1 MSKKKKIGFSSFVV
15 ICIGL
20 FVLAVQFSANQRL
33 KALETNEDK
42 NSLIELVMDS
52 EELLKDNEFTLSVLV
67 SLDITKDIVLPIPE
81 GLTFM
86 TEQMESKAYQV
97 NYDSTS
103 RLMRMQLSPIEEEV
117 AENDSATEALVQNE
131 VERKPVVI
139 PLAFKAENTGEY
151 TLEAKTIYQENSLSS
166 NQVTFSVT
174 EIQEKLELET
184 DEELEEPIIDAP
196 TVGEDAPTLLRSP
209 KSAVAN
215 VGTWTE
221 FVAAIAN
228 TSISEINL
236 TKNITRTVT
245 TNDNTP
251 ETLTRSLTI
260 RGNNF
265 TINFGR
271 GGWSNNGIVL
281 GIVSQT
287 TELTIDNVQFIKTET
302 PTIPIINGITT
313 AEIGLGTDWVVN
325 LSKIKTPDA
334 NLAGLIKAINA
345 TVTLRGGNDLILNEK
360 ASHFQV
366 KNIIF
371 EENSIFTS
379 QSKATN
385 SASAIGIQNGTVLV
399 KKNAKV
405 TINNAGTVS
414 DFVGIVSTTFASSSG
429 ITGSIT
435 DFTMESKSEVL
446 LMTNT
451 YGYHTV
457 SKNNFTMTGGAKFEA
472 NVTSNGALVFANT
485 YVVEDGFP
493 STINISGPGT
503 RLKASTTGSANE
515 RVATSVLHIQ
525 GKGSILN
532 ILDGAEVIGHA
543 KKMGILRFKSTDG
556 QINVKNKAKL
566 TLTQE
571 NLTASGV
578 PALDYGY
585 EYDGFQTLNV
595 IGDSEINVTSI
606 GNTAPAIKIYG
617 KHETNVNTRSKLK
630 VRNYGTSG
638 QSNGGAFSGQQG
650 IFVLKGDADYNIKDA
665 GSSMDIYADVGPAV
679 EISGNSKITAE
690 EGTSVKLSGNPYSK
704 SVGIFIST
712 GISTINVN
720 RSLFFDFR
728 NNRTGGG
735 AIFNVKNG
743 STFTSTQSD
752 LSTWKLGTDIDGDPV
767 KKWSL
772 FDYKLSG
779 ANFTKIDS
787 TNVPA
792 EFNTGANSFGST
804 GASAYSRMTGGK
816 ARAIVDEL
824 RVPTNADKSIFGH
837 VTIPLD
843 GENGRD
849 AFTDETFVVVK
860 LTKANGKSQELTGRT
875 IGKNNNNPGLSVY
888 GEASRGGMFKIPVPN
903 DVFLETGDKIEVVR
917 DWRGGADPNSKRVHL
932 SLPEDLV
939 APNRTTFDI
948 TPPNPAVIT
957 NSRVVD
963 NATKQISGKANEPG
977 SEVEISINGVD
988 LATTTT
994 VQPNGTFVFNLPH
1007 YLEKDD
1013 MVKVKLRDHGGLAS
1027 TVGVDHPPSTNNA
1040 VGNGNPT
1047 TNLTFH
1053 DQVFMAAP
1061 SVIVKDVLPDTNKA
1075 VKSVVVDNSKNATQI
1090 GSILTYTIDVENN
1103 KPAAI
1108 ATNWKAI
1115 TIEDQ
1120 LDKALDPDL
1129 NSFALNGI
1137 LIPATKVEFNEETR
1151 LLRVKVGD
1159 LGSNKKAKLTF
1170 NTRVNKT
1177 GINRTIFNKAAII
1190 GNSPREVEPFKVGP
1204 ENPTA
1209 AKQKI
1214 QINSNKIANP
1224 GGTVFGVLELV
1235 STPTTISFGEDLKIT
1250 PTKQRYPVA
1259 EMSGGLTV
1267 QDSRAVKASWSIAAR
1282 MTSILESTEGKK
1294 LPNAMHYTYNGIDQ
1308 ILGTDSIVV
1317 YQHTSTNEDP
1327 LSISDSWNVQEGL
1340 NLQIPAGRVYPGRYR
1355 GTIEWTLQDTPE
1367 TK

>member
-1 MSKKKKIGFSSFVV
+1 MSKKKKIGFSSFVL

-52 EELLKDNEFTLSVLV
+52 EELLKDNEFNLTVLV
-67 SLDITKDIVLPIPE
+67 SPDVTKDIVLPIPE

-86 TEQMESKAYQV
+86 TEQMESEDYQV
-97 NYDSTS
+97 TYDSTS
-103 RLMRMQLSPIEEEV
+103 RLMTIELSPIEEVES
-117 AENDSATEALVQNE
+117 ENNSATEALVQNE
-131 VERKPVVI
+131 AERKPLVI
-139 PLAFKAENTGEY
+139 PLAFKVENTGEY

-174 EIQEKLELET
+174 ETQEKLELET

-196 TVGEDAPTLLRSP
+196 TVDENAPTLLRSP

-215 VGTWTE
+215 VGTWDE
-221 FVAAIAN
+221 FGAAIN
-228 TSISEINL
+228 DPSVSEINL
-236 TKNITRTVT
+236 TANIYQQSWNLTKL
-245 TNDNTP
+245 NI
-251 ETLTRSLTI
+251 LTRSLTI
-260 RGNNF
+260 NGNNF
-265 TINFGR
+265 R
-271 GGWSNNGIVL
+271 LDLESKGIQL
-281 GIVSQT
+281 GIVPVETQ
-287 TELTIDNVQFIKTET
+287 LTVDNVKINKTVSAH
-302 PTIPIINGITT
+302 IPIFNAVTGASGSGTNWVINISNV
-313 AEIGLGTDWVVN
+313 LTDEEN
-325 LSKIKTPDA
+325 ES
-334 NLAGLIKAINA
+334 GLIGAVNA
-345 TVTLRGGNDLILNEK
+345 TVILRETNNLHLRAATSQLNVQK
-360 ASHFQV
+360 L
-366 KNIIF
+366 IF
-371 EENSIFTS
+371 EENSIFKSRSRLANGIQPT
-379 QSKATN
+379 TL
-385 SASAIGIQNGTVLV
+385 SAIAITNGTILV

-405 TINNAGTVS
+405 SIINDGKSKEKAGKPVQ
-414 DFVGIVSTTFASSSG
+414 SSSSA
-429 ITGSIT
+429 IAGSISN
-435 DFTMESKSEVL
+435 FTMEPDSEVL
-446 LMTNT
+446 TEANIYSYRT
-451 YGYHTV
+451 TI
-457 SKNNFTMTGGAKFEA
+457 KNNFTMTGGAKFEA
-472 NVTSNGALVFANT
+472 IGTANSIFVSAENVGKGAGVPA
-485 YVVEDGFP
+485 
-493 STINISGPGT
+493 TINISGART
-503 RLKASTTGSANE
+503 SFILSSHRIGSSEDGAVI
-515 RVATSVLHIQ
+515 RIQ
-525 GKGSILN
+525 GDGSVFN
-532 ILDGAEVIGHA
+532 VTDDAEV
-543 KKMGILRFKSTDG
+543 
-556 QINVKNKAKL
+556 
-566 TLTQE
+566 
-571 NLTASGV
+571 
-578 PALDYGY
+578 
-585 EYDGFQTLNV
+585 
-595 IGDSEINVTSI
+595 NVTKRIS
-606 GNTAPAIKIYG
+606 Y
-617 KHETNVNTRSKLK
+617 SKLK
-630 VRNYGTSG
+630 GSAPVVRMDGKDNHININTGGKFILHNTGSDGPNDGLGSSG
-638 QSNGGAFSGQQG
+638 NQGLLFTGGNGAVFN
-650 IFVLKGDADYNIKDA
+650 LKDA
-665 GSSMDIYADVGPAV
+665 GSSAEIRANYGPALV
-679 EISGNSKITAE
+679 STGSSKITAG
-690 EGTSVKLSGNPYSK
+690 EGTIFKMRGRTKSK
-704 SVGIFIST
+704 AGALFNTATSEITVD
-712 GISTINVN
+712 
-720 RSLFFDFR
+720 RPLFFDFR
-728 NNRTGGG
+728 NDQYDG
-735 AIFNVKNG
+735 AKGSIFNATAG
-743 STFTSTQSD
+743 STFTSIQSD
-752 LSTWKLGTDIDGDPV
+752 LSVWPHETNLNASPAKN
-767 KKWSL
+767 WSL

-816 ARAIVDEL
+816 VRAVVDEL

-849 AFTDETFVVVK
+849 AFTDEAFVVVK

-875 IGKNNNNPGLSVY
+875 IGKNNNNLGLSVY

-917 DWRGGADPNSKRVHL
+917 AWRGGADSNSNRVHH

-977 SEVEISINGVD
+977 SEVEISVNGVD

-1013 MVKVKLRDHGGLAS
+1013 LVQVKLRDHAGLAS

-1108 ATNWKAI
+1108 ATNWKAV

-1151 LLRVKVGD
+1151 LLKVKVGD

-1177 GINRTIFNKAAII
+1177 GINRTIFNKATII

-1214 QINSNKIANP
+1214 QTISNKIANP
-1224 GGTVFGVLELV
+1224 GGPVFGVLELV
-1235 STPTTISFGEDLKIT
+1235 STPTTISFGEDLKIA
-1250 PTKQRYPVA
+1250 PTKQRYPVT

-1267 QDSRAVKASWSIAAR
+1267 QDSRAVKASWSITAR
-1282 MTSILESTEGKK
+1282 MTSILESAEGKK

>member
-1 MSKKKKIGFSSFVV
+1 MSKNKKIGFTSFVV
-15 ICIGL
+15 ICVGL
-20 FVLAVQFSANQRL
+20 FVLAVQFSENQRL

-52 EELLKDNEFTLSVLV
+52 EELLKDNEFNLTVLISPDV
-67 SLDITKDIVLPIPE
+67 TKDIVLPIPE

-86 TEQMESKAYQV
+86 TEQMESEDYQV
-97 NYDSTS
+97 TYDSTS
-103 RLMRMQLSPIEEEV
+103 RLMTIELSPIEEVES
-117 AENDSATEALVQNE
+117 ENNSATEALVQNE
-131 VERKPVVI
+131 AERKPLVI
-139 PLAFKAENTGEY
+139 PLAFKVENTGEY
-151 TLEAKTIYQENSLSS
+151 TIEAKTIYQENSLFS

-174 EIQEKLELET
+174 ETQEKLELET

-196 TVGEDAPTLLRSP
+196 TVDENAPTLLRSP

-215 VGTWTE
+215 VGTWDE
-221 FVAAIAN
+221 FGAAIN
-228 TSISEINL
+228 DPSVSEINL
-236 TKNITRTVT
+236 TANIYQQSWNLTKL
-245 TNDNTP
+245 NI
-251 ETLTRSLTI
+251 LTRSLTI
-260 RGNNF
+260 NGNNF
-265 TINFGR
+265 R
-271 GGWSNNGIVL
+271 LDLESKGIQL
-281 GIVSQT
+281 GIVPVETQ
-287 TELTIDNVQFIKTET
+287 LTVDNVKINKTVSAH
-302 PTIPIINGITT
+302 IPIFNAVTGASGSGTNWVINISNV
-313 AEIGLGTDWVVN
+313 LTDEEN
-325 LSKIKTPDA
+325 ES
-334 NLAGLIKAINA
+334 GLIGAVNA
-345 TVTLRGGNDLILNEK
+345 TVILRETNNLHLRAATSQLNVQK
-360 ASHFQV
+360 L
-366 KNIIF
+366 IF
-371 EENSIFTS
+371 EENSIFKSRSRLANGIQPT
-379 QSKATN
+379 TL
-385 SASAIGIQNGTVLV
+385 SAIAITNGTILV

-405 TINNAGTVS
+405 SIINDGKSKEKAGKPVQ
-414 DFVGIVSTTFASSSG
+414 SSSSA
-429 ITGSIT
+429 IAGSISN
-435 DFTMESKSEVL
+435 FTMESDSEVL
-446 LMTNT
+446 TEANIYSYRT
-451 YGYHTV
+451 TI
-457 SKNNFTMTGGAKFEA
+457 KNNFTMTGGAKFEA
-472 NVTSNGALVFANT
+472 IGTANSIFVSAENVGKGAGVPA
-485 YVVEDGFP
+485 
-493 STINISGPGT
+493 TINISGART
-503 RLKASTTGSANE
+503 SFILSSHRIGSSEDGAVI
-515 RVATSVLHIQ
+515 RIQ
-525 GKGSILN
+525 GDGSVFN
-532 ILDGAEVIGHA
+532 VTDDAEV
-543 KKMGILRFKSTDG
+543 
-556 QINVKNKAKL
+556 
-566 TLTQE
+566 
-571 NLTASGV
+571 
-578 PALDYGY
+578 
-585 EYDGFQTLNV
+585 
-595 IGDSEINVTSI
+595 NVTKRIS
-606 GNTAPAIKIYG
+606 Y
-617 KHETNVNTRSKLK
+617 SKLK
-630 VRNYGTSG
+630 GSAPVVRMDGKDNHININTGGKFILHNTGSDGPNDGLGSSG
-638 QSNGGAFSGQQG
+638 NQGLLFTGGNGAVFN
-650 IFVLKGDADYNIKDA
+650 LKDA
-665 GSSMDIYADVGPAV
+665 GSSAEIRSNYGPALV
-679 EISGNSKITAE
+679 STGSSKITAG
-690 EGTSVKLSGNPYSK
+690 EGTIFKMRGRTKSK
-704 SVGIFIST
+704 SGALFNTATSEITVD
-712 GISTINVN
+712 
-720 RSLFFDFR
+720 RPLFFDFR
-728 NNRTGGG
+728 NDQYDG
-735 AIFNVKNG
+735 AKGTIFNATAG
-743 STFTSTQSD
+743 STFTSIQSD
-752 LSTWKLGTDIDGDPV
+752 LSVWPHETNLNASPAKN
-767 KKWSL
+767 WSL

-787 TNVPA
+787 TNVPN

-816 ARAIVDEL
+816 VRAVVDEL
-824 RVPTNADKSIFGH
+824 RAPTNADKSIFGH

-849 AFTDETFVVVK
+849 AFTDEAFVVVK

-875 IGKNNNNPGLSVY
+875 IGKNNNNLGLSVY

-917 DWRGGADPNSKRVHL
+917 AWRGGADSNSNRVHH

-977 SEVEISINGVD
+977 SEVEISVNGVD

-1013 MVKVKLRDHGGLAS
+1013 LVQVKLRDHAGLAS
-1027 TVGVDHPPSTNNA
+1027 IVGVDHPPSTNNA

-1061 SVIVKDVLPDTNKA
+1061 SIIVKDVLPDTNKA

-1108 ATNWKAI
+1108 ATNWKAV

-1177 GINRTIFNKAAII
+1177 GINRTIFNKATII

-1214 QINSNKIANP
+1214 QTSSNKIANP
-1224 GGTVFGVLELV
+1224 GGPVFGVLELV
-1235 STPTTISFGEDLKIT
+1235 STPTTISFGEDLKIA
-1250 PTKQRYPVA
+1250 PTKQRYPVT

-1267 QDSRAVKASWSIAAR
+1267 QDSRAVKASWSITAR
-1282 MTSILESTEGKK
+1282 MTSILESAEGKK

>member
-1 MSKKKKIGFSSFVV
+1 MSKKKKIGFSSFVL

-42 NSLIELVMDS
+42 NPLIELVMDS
-52 EELLKDNEFTLSVLV
+52 EELLKDNEFNLTVLV
-67 SLDITKDIVLPIPE
+67 SPDVTKDTVLPIPE

-86 TEQMESKAYQV
+86 TEQMESEDYQV
-97 NYDSTS
+97 TYDSTS
-103 RLMRMQLSPIEEEV
+103 RLMTIELSPIEEVES
-117 AENDSATEALVQNE
+117 ENNSATEALVQNE
-131 VERKPVVI
+131 AERKPLVI
-139 PLAFKAENTGEY
+139 PLAFKVENTGEY

-174 EIQEKLELET
+174 ETQEKLELET

-196 TVGEDAPTLLRSP
+196 TVDENAPTLLRSP

-215 VGTWTE
+215 VGTWDE
-221 FVAAIAN
+221 FGAAIN
-228 TSISEINL
+228 DPSVSEINL
-236 TKNITRTVT
+236 TANIYQQSWNLTKL
-245 TNDNTP
+245 NI
-251 ETLTRSLTI
+251 LTRSLTI
-260 RGNNF
+260 NGNNF
-265 TINFGR
+265 R
-271 GGWSNNGIVL
+271 LDLESKGIQL
-281 GIVSQT
+281 GIVPVETQ
-287 TELTIDNVQFIKTET
+287 LTVDNVKINKTVSAH
-302 PTIPIINGITT
+302 IPIFNAVTGAAGSGTNWVINISNV
-313 AEIGLGTDWVVN
+313 LTDEEN
-325 LSKIKTPDA
+325 ES
-334 NLAGLIKAINA
+334 GLIGAVNA
-345 TVTLRGGNDLILNEK
+345 TVILRETNNLHLRAATSQLN
-360 ASHFQV
+360 V
-366 KNIIF
+366 KKLIF
-371 EENSIFTS
+371 EENSIFKSRSRLANGIQPT
-379 QSKATN
+379 TL
-385 SASAIGIQNGTVLV
+385 SAIAITNGTILV

-405 TINNAGTVS
+405 SIINDGKSKEKAGKPVQ
-414 DFVGIVSTTFASSSG
+414 SSSSA
-429 ITGSIT
+429 IAGSISN
-435 DFTMESKSEVL
+435 FTMEPDSEVL
-446 LMTNT
+446 TEANIYSYRT
-451 YGYHTV
+451 TI
-457 SKNNFTMTGGAKFEA
+457 KNNFTMTGGAKFEA
-472 NVTSNGALVFANT
+472 IGTANSIFVSAENVGKGAGVPA
-485 YVVEDGFP
+485 
-493 STINISGPGT
+493 TINISGART
-503 RLKASTTGSANE
+503 SFILSSHRIGSSEDGAVI
-515 RVATSVLHIQ
+515 RIQ
-525 GKGSILN
+525 GDGSVFN
-532 ILDGAEVIGHA
+532 VTDDAEV
-543 KKMGILRFKSTDG
+543 
-556 QINVKNKAKL
+556 
-566 TLTQE
+566 
-571 NLTASGV
+571 
-578 PALDYGY
+578 
-585 EYDGFQTLNV
+585 
-595 IGDSEINVTSI
+595 NVTKRIS
-606 GNTAPAIKIYG
+606 Y
-617 KHETNVNTRSKLK
+617 SKLK
-630 VRNYGTSG
+630 GSAPVVRMDGKDNHININTGGKFILHNTGSDGPNDGLGSSG
-638 QSNGGAFSGQQG
+638 NQGLLFTGGNGAVFN
-650 IFVLKGDADYNIKDA
+650 LKDA
-665 GSSMDIYADVGPAV
+665 GSSAEIRANYGPALV
-679 EISGNSKITAE
+679 STGSSKITAG
-690 EGTSVKLSGNPYSK
+690 EGTIFKMRGRTKSK
-704 SVGIFIST
+704 AGALFNTTTSEITVD
-712 GISTINVN
+712 
-720 RSLFFDFR
+720 RPLFFDFR
-728 NNRTGGG
+728 NDQYDG
-735 AIFNVKNG
+735 AKGSIFNATAG
-743 STFTSTQSD
+743 STFTSIQSD
-752 LSTWKLGTDIDGDPV
+752 LSVWPHETNLNASPAKN
-767 KKWSL
+767 WSL

-787 TNVPA
+787 TNVPN

-816 ARAIVDEL
+816 VRAVVDEL
-824 RVPTNADKSIFGH
+824 RAPTNADKSIFGH

-849 AFTDETFVVVK
+849 AFTDEAFVVVK

-875 IGKNNNNPGLSVY
+875 IGKNNNNLGLSVY

-917 DWRGGADPNSKRVHL
+917 AWRGGADSNSNRVHH

-977 SEVEISINGVD
+977 SEVEISVNGVD

-1013 MVKVKLRDHGGLAS
+1013 LVQVKLRDHAGLAS

-1108 ATNWKAI
+1108 ATNWKAV

-1151 LLRVKVGD
+1151 LLKVKVGD

-1177 GINRTIFNKAAII
+1177 GINRTIFNKATII

-1214 QINSNKIANP
+1214 QTISNKIANP
-1224 GGTVFGVLELV
+1224 GGPVFGVLELV
-1235 STPTTISFGEDLKIT
+1235 STPTTISFGEDLKIA
-1250 PTKQRYPVA
+1250 PTKQRYPVT

-1267 QDSRAVKASWSIAAR
+1267 QDSRAVKASWSITAR

>member
-1 MSKKKKIGFSSFVV
+1 MSKKKKIGFSSFVL

-42 NSLIELVMDS
+42 NPLIELVMDS
-52 EELLKDNEFTLSVLV
+52 EELLKDNEFNLTVLISPDV
-67 SLDITKDIVLPIPE
+67 TKDIVLPIPE

-86 TEQMESKAYQV
+86 TEQMESEDYQV
-97 NYDSTS
+97 TYDSTS
-103 RLMRMQLSPIEEEV
+103 RLMTIELSPIEEVES
-117 AENDSATEALVQNE
+117 ENNSATEALVQNE
-131 VERKPVVI
+131 AERKPLVI
-139 PLAFKAENTGEY
+139 PLAFKVENTGEY
-151 TLEAKTIYQENSLSS
+151 TIEAKTIYQENSLSS

-174 EIQEKLELET
+174 ETQEKLELET

-196 TVGEDAPTLLRSP
+196 TVDENAPTLLRSP

-215 VGTWTE
+215 VGTWDE
-221 FVAAIAN
+221 FGAAIN
-228 TSISEINL
+228 DPSVSEINL
-236 TKNITRTVT
+236 TANIYQQSWNLTKL
-245 TNDNTP
+245 NI
-251 ETLTRSLTI
+251 LTRSLTI
-260 RGNNF
+260 NGNNF
-265 TINFGR
+265 R
-271 GGWSNNGIVL
+271 LDLESKGIQL
-281 GIVSQT
+281 GIVPVETQ
-287 TELTIDNVQFIKTET
+287 LTVDNVKINKTVSAH
-302 PTIPIINGITT
+302 IPIFNAVTGASGSGTNWVINISNV
-313 AEIGLGTDWVVN
+313 LTDEEN
-325 LSKIKTPDA
+325 ES
-334 NLAGLIKAINA
+334 GLIGAVNA
-345 TVTLRGGNDLILNEK
+345 TVILRETNNLHLRAATSQLNVQK
-360 ASHFQV
+360 L
-366 KNIIF
+366 IF
-371 EENSIFTS
+371 EENSIFKSRSRLANGIQPT
-379 QSKATN
+379 TL
-385 SASAIGIQNGTVLV
+385 SAIAITNGTILV

-405 TINNAGTVS
+405 SIINDGKSKEKAGKPVQ
-414 DFVGIVSTTFASSSG
+414 SSSSA
-429 ITGSIT
+429 IAGSISN
-435 DFTMESKSEVL
+435 FTMEPDSEVL
-446 LMTNT
+446 TEANIYSYRT
-451 YGYHTV
+451 TI
-457 SKNNFTMTGGAKFEA
+457 KNNFTMTGGAKFEA
-472 NVTSNGALVFANT
+472 IGTANSIFVSAENVGKGAGVPA
-485 YVVEDGFP
+485 
-493 STINISGPGT
+493 TINISGART
-503 RLKASTTGSANE
+503 SFILSSHRIGSSEDGAVI
-515 RVATSVLHIQ
+515 RIQ
-525 GKGSILN
+525 GDGSVFN
-532 ILDGAEVIGHA
+532 VTDDAEV
-543 KKMGILRFKSTDG
+543 
-556 QINVKNKAKL
+556 
-566 TLTQE
+566 
-571 NLTASGV
+571 
-578 PALDYGY
+578 
-585 EYDGFQTLNV
+585 
-595 IGDSEINVTSI
+595 NVTKRIS
-606 GNTAPAIKIYG
+606 Y
-617 KHETNVNTRSKLK
+617 SKLK
-630 VRNYGTSG
+630 GSAPVVRMDGKDNHININTGGKFILHNTGSDGPNDGLGSSG
-638 QSNGGAFSGQQG
+638 NQGLLFTGGNGAVFN
-650 IFVLKGDADYNIKDA
+650 LKDA
-665 GSSMDIYADVGPAV
+665 GSSAEIRSNYGPALV
-679 EISGNSKITAE
+679 STGSSKITAG
-690 EGTSVKLSGNPYSK
+690 EGTIFKMRGRTKSK
-704 SVGIFIST
+704 AGALFNTATSEITVD
-712 GISTINVN
+712 
-720 RSLFFDFR
+720 RPLFFDFR
-728 NNRTGGG
+728 NDQYDG
-735 AIFNVKNG
+735 AKGTIFNATAG
-743 STFTSTQSD
+743 STFTSIQSD
-752 LSTWKLGTDIDGDPV
+752 LSVWPHETNLNASPAKN
-767 KKWSL
+767 WSL

-787 TNVPA
+787 TNVPN

-816 ARAIVDEL
+816 VRAVVDEL
-824 RVPTNADKSIFGH
+824 RAPTNADKSIFGH

-849 AFTDETFVVVK
+849 AFTDEAFVVVK

-875 IGKNNNNPGLSVY
+875 IGKNNNNLGLSVY

-917 DWRGGADPNSKRVHL
+917 AWRGGADSNSNRVHH

-1013 MVKVKLRDHGGLAS
+1013 LVQVKLRDHAGLAS
-1027 TVGVDHPPSTNNA
+1027 IVGVDHPPSTNNA

-1053 DQVFMAAP
+1053 DQVFIAAP

-1108 ATNWKAI
+1108 ATNWKAV

-1151 LLRVKVGD
+1151 LLKVKVGD

-1177 GINRTIFNKAAII
+1177 GINRTIFNKATII

-1214 QINSNKIANP
+1214 QTISNKIANP
-1224 GGTVFGVLELV
+1224 GGPVFGVLELV
-1235 STPTTISFGEDLKIT
+1235 STPTTISFGEDLKIA
-1250 PTKQRYPVA
+1250 PTKQRYPVT

-1267 QDSRAVKASWSIAAR
+1267 QDSRAVKASWSITAR

>member
-1 MSKKKKIGFSSFVV
+1 MSKKKKIGFSSFVL

-52 EELLKDNEFTLSVLV
+52 EELLKDNEFNLTVLV
-67 SLDITKDIVLPIPE
+67 SPDVTKDIVLPIPE

-86 TEQMESKAYQV
+86 TEQMESEDYQV
-97 NYDSTS
+97 TYDSTS
-103 RLMRMQLSPIEEEV
+103 RLMTIELSPIEEVES
-117 AENDSATEALVQNE
+117 ENNSATEALVQNKA
-131 VERKPVVI
+131 ERKPLVI
-139 PLAFKAENTGEY
+139 PLAFKVENTGEY

-174 EIQEKLELET
+174 ETQEKLELET

-196 TVGEDAPTLLRSP
+196 TVDENAPTLLRSP

-215 VGTWTE
+215 VGTWDE
-221 FVAAIAN
+221 FGAAIN
-228 TSISEINL
+228 DPSVSEINL
-236 TKNITRTVT
+236 TANIYQQSWNLTKL
-245 TNDNTP
+245 NI
-251 ETLTRSLTI
+251 LTRSLTI
-260 RGNNF
+260 NGNNF
-265 TINFGR
+265 R
-271 GGWSNNGIVL
+271 LDLESKGIQL
-281 GIVSQT
+281 GIVPVETQ
-287 TELTIDNVQFIKTET
+287 LTVDNVKINKTVSAH
-302 PTIPIINGITT
+302 IPIFNAVTGASGSGTNWVINISNV
-313 AEIGLGTDWVVN
+313 LTDEEN
-325 LSKIKTPDA
+325 ES
-334 NLAGLIKAINA
+334 GLIGAVNA
-345 TVTLRGGNDLILNEK
+345 TVILRETNNLHLRAATSQLNVQK
-360 ASHFQV
+360 L
-366 KNIIF
+366 IF
-371 EENSIFTS
+371 EENSIFKSRSRLANGIQPT
-379 QSKATN
+379 TL
-385 SASAIGIQNGTVLV
+385 SAIAITNGTILV

-405 TINNAGTVS
+405 SIINDGKSKEKAGKSVQ
-414 DFVGIVSTTFASSSG
+414 SSSSA
-429 ITGSIT
+429 IAGSISN
-435 DFTMESKSEVL
+435 FTMESDSEVL
-446 LMTNT
+446 TEANIYSYRT
-451 YGYHTV
+451 TI
-457 SKNNFTMTGGAKFEA
+457 KNNFTMTGGAKFEA
-472 NVTSNGALVFANT
+472 IGTANSIFVSAENVGKGAGVPA
-485 YVVEDGFP
+485 
-493 STINISGPGT
+493 TINISGART
-503 RLKASTTGSANE
+503 SFILSSHRIGSSEDGAVI
-515 RVATSVLHIQ
+515 RIQ
-525 GKGSILN
+525 GDGSVFN
-532 ILDGAEVIGHA
+532 VTDDAEV
-543 KKMGILRFKSTDG
+543 
-556 QINVKNKAKL
+556 
-566 TLTQE
+566 
-571 NLTASGV
+571 
-578 PALDYGY
+578 
-585 EYDGFQTLNV
+585 
-595 IGDSEINVTSI
+595 NVTKRIS
-606 GNTAPAIKIYG
+606 Y
-617 KHETNVNTRSKLK
+617 SKLK
-630 VRNYGTSG
+630 GSAPVVRMDGKDNHININTGGKFILHNTGSDGPNDGLGSSG
-638 QSNGGAFSGQQG
+638 NQGLLFTGGNGAVFN
-650 IFVLKGDADYNIKDA
+650 LKDA
-665 GSSMDIYADVGPAV
+665 GSSAEIRSNYGPALV
-679 EISGNSKITAE
+679 STGSSKITAG
-690 EGTSVKLSGNPYSK
+690 EGTIFKMRGRTKSK
-704 SVGIFIST
+704 AGALFNTATSEITVD
-712 GISTINVN
+712 
-720 RSLFFDFR
+720 RPLFFDFR
-728 NNRTGGG
+728 NDQYDG
-735 AIFNVKNG
+735 AKGTIFNATAG
-743 STFTSTQSD
+743 STFTSIQSD
-752 LSTWKLGTDIDGDPV
+752 LSVWSHETNLNASPAKN
-767 KKWSL
+767 WSL

-787 TNVPA
+787 TNVPN

-816 ARAIVDEL
+816 VRAVVDEL

-849 AFTDETFVVVK
+849 AFTDEAFVVVK

-875 IGKNNNNPGLSVY
+875 IGKNNNNLGLSVY

-917 DWRGGADPNSKRVHL
+917 AWRGGADSNSNRVHH

-977 SEVEISINGVD
+977 SEVEISVNGVD

-1013 MVKVKLRDHGGLAS
+1013 LVQVKLRDHAGLAS
-1027 TVGVDHPPSTNNA
+1027 TVGVDHPPSINNA

-1108 ATNWKAI
+1108 ATNWKAV

-1151 LLRVKVGD
+1151 LLKVKVGD
-1159 LGSNKKAKLTF
+1159 LGSNKKVKLTF

-1177 GINRTIFNKAAII
+1177 GINRTIFNKATII

-1214 QINSNKIANP
+1214 QTISNKIANP
-1224 GGTVFGVLELV
+1224 GGPVFGVLELV
-1235 STPTTISFGEDLKIT
+1235 STPTTISFGEDLKIA
-1250 PTKQRYPVA
+1250 PTKQRYPVT

-1267 QDSRAVKASWSIAAR
+1267 QDSRAVKASWSITAR
-1282 MTSILESTEGKK
+1282 MTSILESAEGKK

>member
-1 MSKKKKIGFSSFVV
+1 MSKKKKIGFSSFVL

-42 NSLIELVMDS
+42 NPLIELVMDS
-52 EELLKDNEFTLSVLV
+52 EELLKDNEFNLTVLV
-67 SLDITKDIVLPIPE
+67 SPDVTKDIVLPIPE
-81 GLTFM
+81 GLTLM
-86 TEQMESKAYQV
+86 TEQMESEDYQV
-97 NYDSTS
+97 TYDSTS
-103 RLMRMQLSPIEEEV
+103 RLMTIELSPIEEVES
-117 AENDSATEALVQNE
+117 ENNSATEALVQNE
-131 VERKPVVI
+131 AERKPLVI
-139 PLAFKAENTGEY
+139 PLAFKVENTGEY

-174 EIQEKLELET
+174 ETQEKLELET

-196 TVGEDAPTLLRSP
+196 TVDENAPTLLRSP

-215 VGTWTE
+215 VGTWDE
-221 FVAAIAN
+221 FGAAIN
-228 TSISEINL
+228 DPSVSEINL
-236 TKNITRTVT
+236 TANIYQQSWNLTKL
-245 TNDNTP
+245 NI
-251 ETLTRSLTI
+251 LTRSLTI
-260 RGNNF
+260 NGNNF
-265 TINFGR
+265 R
-271 GGWSNNGIVL
+271 LDLESKGIQL
-281 GIVSQT
+281 GIVPVETQ
-287 TELTIDNVQFIKTET
+287 LTVDNVKINKTVSAH
-302 PTIPIINGITT
+302 IPIFNAVTGASGSGTNWVINISNV
-313 AEIGLGTDWVVN
+313 LTDEEN
-325 LSKIKTPDA
+325 ES
-334 NLAGLIKAINA
+334 GLIGAVNA
-345 TVTLRGGNDLILNEK
+345 TVILRETNNLHLRAATSQLNVQK
-360 ASHFQV
+360 L
-366 KNIIF
+366 IF
-371 EENSIFTS
+371 EENSIFKSRSRLANGIQPT
-379 QSKATN
+379 TL
-385 SASAIGIQNGTVLV
+385 SAIAITNGTILV

-405 TINNAGTVS
+405 SIINDGKSKEKAGKPVQ
-414 DFVGIVSTTFASSSG
+414 SSSSA
-429 ITGSIT
+429 IAGSISN
-435 DFTMESKSEVL
+435 FTMEPDSEVL
-446 LMTNT
+446 TEANIYSYRT
-451 YGYHTV
+451 TI
-457 SKNNFTMTGGAKFEA
+457 KNNFTMTGGAKFEA
-472 NVTSNGALVFANT
+472 IGTANSIFVSAENVGKGAGVPA
-485 YVVEDGFP
+485 
-493 STINISGPGT
+493 TINISGART
-503 RLKASTTGSANE
+503 SFILSSHRIGSSEDGAVI
-515 RVATSVLHIQ
+515 RIQ
-525 GKGSILN
+525 GDGSVFN
-532 ILDGAEVIGHA
+532 VTDDAEV
-543 KKMGILRFKSTDG
+543 
-556 QINVKNKAKL
+556 
-566 TLTQE
+566 
-571 NLTASGV
+571 
-578 PALDYGY
+578 
-585 EYDGFQTLNV
+585 
-595 IGDSEINVTSI
+595 NVTKRIS
-606 GNTAPAIKIYG
+606 Y
-617 KHETNVNTRSKLK
+617 SKLK
-630 VRNYGTSG
+630 GSAPVVRMDGKDNHININTGGKFILHNTGSDGPNDGLGSSG
-638 QSNGGAFSGQQG
+638 NQGLLFTGGNGAVFN
-650 IFVLKGDADYNIKDA
+650 LKDA
-665 GSSMDIYADVGPAV
+665 GSSAEIRANYGPALV
-679 EISGNSKITAE
+679 STGSSKITAG
-690 EGTSVKLSGNPYSK
+690 EGTIFKMRGRTKSK
-704 SVGIFIST
+704 AGALFNTATSEITVD
-712 GISTINVN
+712 
-720 RSLFFDFR
+720 RPLFFDFR
-728 NNRTGGG
+728 NDQYDG
-735 AIFNVKNG
+735 AKGSIFNATAG
-743 STFTSTQSD
+743 STFTSIQSD
-752 LSTWKLGTDIDGDPV
+752 LSVWPHETNLNASPAKN
-767 KKWSL
+767 WSL

-787 TNVPA
+787 TNVPN

-816 ARAIVDEL
+816 VRAVIDEL
-824 RVPTNADKSIFGH
+824 RAPTNADKSIFGH

-849 AFTDETFVVVK
+849 AFTDEAFVVVK

-875 IGKNNNNPGLSVY
+875 IGKNNNNLGLSIY

-917 DWRGGADPNSKRVHL
+917 AWRGGADSNSNRVHH

-977 SEVEISINGVD
+977 SEVEISVNGVD

-1013 MVKVKLRDHGGLAS
+1013 LVQVKLRDHAGLAS

-1053 DQVFMAAP
+1053 DQVFIAAP

-1108 ATNWKAI
+1108 ATNWKAV

-1151 LLRVKVGD
+1151 LLKVKVGD

-1177 GINRTIFNKAAII
+1177 GINRTIFNKATII

-1214 QINSNKIANP
+1214 QTISNKIANP
-1224 GGTVFGVLELV
+1224 GGPVFGVLELV
-1235 STPTTISFGEDLKIT
+1235 STPTTISFGEDLKIA
-1250 PTKQRYPVA
+1250 PTKQRYPVT

-1267 QDSRAVKASWSIAAR
+1267 QDSRAVKASWSITAR

-1294 LPNAMHYTYNGIDQ
+1294 LPNAMHYTYNGTDQ

>member
-1 MSKKKKIGFSSFVV
+1 MSKKKKIGFSSFVL

-52 EELLKDNEFTLSVLV
+52 EELLKDNEFNLTVLV
-67 SLDITKDIVLPIPE
+67 SPDVTKDIVLPIPE

-86 TEQMESKAYQV
+86 TEQMESEDYQV
-97 NYDSTS
+97 TYDSTS
-103 RLMRMQLSPIEEEV
+103 RLMTIELSPIEEVES
-117 AENDSATEALVQNE
+117 ENNSATEALVQNKA
-131 VERKPVVI
+131 ERKPLVI
-139 PLAFKAENTGEY
+139 PLAFKVENTGEY

-174 EIQEKLELET
+174 ETQEKLELET

-196 TVGEDAPTLLRSP
+196 TVDENAPTLLRSP

-215 VGTWTE
+215 VGTWDE
-221 FVAAIAN
+221 FGAAIN
-228 TSISEINL
+228 DPSVSEINL
-236 TKNITRTVT
+236 TANIYQQSWNLTKL
-245 TNDNTP
+245 NI
-251 ETLTRSLTI
+251 LTRSLTI
-260 RGNNF
+260 NGNNF
-265 TINFGR
+265 R
-271 GGWSNNGIVL
+271 LDLESKGIQL
-281 GIVSQT
+281 GIVPVETQ
-287 TELTIDNVQFIKTET
+287 LTVDNVKINKTVSAH
-302 PTIPIINGITT
+302 IPIFNAVTGASGSGTNWVINISNV
-313 AEIGLGTDWVVN
+313 LTDEEN
-325 LSKIKTPDA
+325 ES
-334 NLAGLIKAINA
+334 GLIGAVNA
-345 TVTLRGGNDLILNEK
+345 TVILRETNNLHLRAATSQLNVQK
-360 ASHFQV
+360 L
-366 KNIIF
+366 IF
-371 EENSIFTS
+371 EENSIFKSRSRLANGIQPT
-379 QSKATN
+379 TL
-385 SASAIGIQNGTVLV
+385 SAIAITNGTILV

-405 TINNAGTVS
+405 SIINDGKSKEKAGKPVQ
-414 DFVGIVSTTFASSSG
+414 SSSSA
-429 ITGSIT
+429 IAGSISN
-435 DFTMESKSEVL
+435 FTMESDSEVL
-446 LMTNT
+446 TEANIYSYRT
-451 YGYHTV
+451 TI
-457 SKNNFTMTGGAKFEA
+457 KNNFTMTGGAKFEA
-472 NVTSNGALVFANT
+472 IGTANSIFVSAENVGKGAGVPA
-485 YVVEDGFP
+485 
-493 STINISGPGT
+493 TINISGART
-503 RLKASTTGSANE
+503 SFILSSHRIGSSEDGAVI
-515 RVATSVLHIQ
+515 RIQ
-525 GKGSILN
+525 GDGSVFN
-532 ILDGAEVIGHA
+532 VTDDAEV
-543 KKMGILRFKSTDG
+543 
-556 QINVKNKAKL
+556 
-566 TLTQE
+566 
-571 NLTASGV
+571 
-578 PALDYGY
+578 
-585 EYDGFQTLNV
+585 
-595 IGDSEINVTSI
+595 NVTKRIS
-606 GNTAPAIKIYG
+606 Y
-617 KHETNVNTRSKLK
+617 SKLK
-630 VRNYGTSG
+630 GSAPVVRMDGKDNHININTGGKFILHNTGSDGPNDGLGSSG
-638 QSNGGAFSGQQG
+638 NQGLLFTGGNGAVFN
-650 IFVLKGDADYNIKDA
+650 LKDA
-665 GSSMDIYADVGPAV
+665 GSSAEIRSNYGPALV
-679 EISGNSKITAE
+679 STGSSKITAG
-690 EGTSVKLSGNPYSK
+690 EGTIFKMRGRTKSK
-704 SVGIFIST
+704 AGALFNTATSEITVD
-712 GISTINVN
+712 
-720 RSLFFDFR
+720 RPLFFDFR
-728 NNRTGGG
+728 NDQYDG
-735 AIFNVKNG
+735 AKGTIFNATAG
-743 STFTSTQSD
+743 STFTSIQSD
-752 LSTWKLGTDIDGDPV
+752 LSVWPHETNLNASPAKN
-767 KKWSL
+767 WSL

-787 TNVPA
+787 TNVPN

-816 ARAIVDEL
+816 VRAVVDEL
-824 RVPTNADKSIFGH
+824 RAPTNADKSIFGH

-849 AFTDETFVVVK
+849 AFTDEAFVVVK

-875 IGKNNNNPGLSVY
+875 IGKNNNNLGLSVY

-917 DWRGGADPNSKRVHL
+917 AWRGGADSNSNRVHH

-977 SEVEISINGVD
+977 SEVEISVNGVD

-1013 MVKVKLRDHGGLAS
+1013 LVQVKLRDHAGLAS

-1061 SVIVKDVLPDTNKA
+1061 SIIVKDVLPDTNKA

-1108 ATNWKAI
+1108 ATNWKAV

-1177 GINRTIFNKAAII
+1177 GINRTIFNKATII

-1214 QINSNKIANP
+1214 QTSSNKIANP
-1224 GGTVFGVLELV
+1224 GGPVFGVLELV
-1235 STPTTISFGEDLKIT
+1235 STPTTISFGEDLKIA
-1250 PTKQRYPVA
+1250 PTKQRYPVT

-1267 QDSRAVKASWSIAAR
+1267 QDSRAVKASWSITAR

-1294 LPNAMHYTYNGIDQ
+1294 LPNAIHYTYNGIDQ

-1355 GTIEWTLQDTPE
+1355 GTIEWTLQDTP
-1367 TK
+1367 

>member
-1 MSKKKKIGFSSFVV
+1 MSKKKKIGFSSFVL

-52 EELLKDNEFTLSVLV
+52 EELLKDNEFNLTVLV
-67 SLDITKDIVLPIPE
+67 SPDVTKDIVLPIPE
-81 GLTFM
+81 DLTFM
-86 TEQMESKAYQV
+86 TEQMESEDYQV
-97 NYDSTS
+97 TYDSTS
-103 RLMRMQLSPIEEEV
+103 RLMTIELSPIEEVES
-117 AENDSATEALVQNE
+117 ENNSATEALVQNE
-131 VERKPVVI
+131 AERKPLVI
-139 PLAFKAENTGEY
+139 PLAFKVENTGEY

-174 EIQEKLELET
+174 ETQEKLELET

-196 TVGEDAPTLLRSP
+196 TVDENAPTLLRSP

-215 VGTWTE
+215 VGTWDE
-221 FVAAIAN
+221 FGAAIN
-228 TSISEINL
+228 DPSVSEINL
-236 TKNITRTVT
+236 TANIYQQSWNLTKL
-245 TNDNTP
+245 NI
-251 ETLTRSLTI
+251 LTRSLTI
-260 RGNNF
+260 NGNNF
-265 TINFGR
+265 R
-271 GGWSNNGIVL
+271 LDLESKGIQL
-281 GIVSQT
+281 GIVPVETQ
-287 TELTIDNVQFIKTET
+287 LTVDNVKINKTVSAH
-302 PTIPIINGITT
+302 IPIFNAVTGASGSGTNWVINISNV
-313 AEIGLGTDWVVN
+313 LTDEEN
-325 LSKIKTPDA
+325 ES
-334 NLAGLIKAINA
+334 GLIGAVNA
-345 TVTLRGGNDLILNEK
+345 TVILRETNNLHLRAATSQLNVQK
-360 ASHFQV
+360 L
-366 KNIIF
+366 IF
-371 EENSIFTS
+371 EENSIFKSRSRLANGIQPT
-379 QSKATN
+379 TL
-385 SASAIGIQNGTVLV
+385 SAIAITNGTILV

-405 TINNAGTVS
+405 SIINDGKSKEKAGKPVQ
-414 DFVGIVSTTFASSSG
+414 SSSSA
-429 ITGSIT
+429 IAGSISN
-435 DFTMESKSEVL
+435 FTMESDSEVL
-446 LMTNT
+446 TEANIYSYRT
-451 YGYHTV
+451 TI
-457 SKNNFTMTGGAKFEA
+457 KNNFTMTGGAKFEA
-472 NVTSNGALVFANT
+472 IGTANSIFVSAENVGKGAGVPA
-485 YVVEDGFP
+485 
-493 STINISGPGT
+493 TINISGART
-503 RLKASTTGSANE
+503 SFILSSHRIGSSEDGAVI
-515 RVATSVLHIQ
+515 RIQ
-525 GKGSILN
+525 GDGSVFN
-532 ILDGAEVIGHA
+532 VTDDAEV
-543 KKMGILRFKSTDG
+543 
-556 QINVKNKAKL
+556 
-566 TLTQE
+566 
-571 NLTASGV
+571 
-578 PALDYGY
+578 
-585 EYDGFQTLNV
+585 
-595 IGDSEINVTSI
+595 NVTKRIS
-606 GNTAPAIKIYG
+606 Y
-617 KHETNVNTRSKLK
+617 SKLK
-630 VRNYGTSG
+630 GSAPVVRMDGKDNHININTGGKFILHNTGSDGPNDGLGSSG
-638 QSNGGAFSGQQG
+638 NQGLLFTGGNGAVFN
-650 IFVLKGDADYNIKDA
+650 LKDA
-665 GSSMDIYADVGPAV
+665 GSSAEIRSNYGPALV
-679 EISGNSKITAE
+679 STGSSKITAG
-690 EGTSVKLSGNPYSK
+690 EGTIFKMRGRTKSK
-704 SVGIFIST
+704 AGALFNTATSEITVD
-712 GISTINVN
+712 
-720 RSLFFDFR
+720 RPLFFDFR
-728 NNRTGGG
+728 NDQYDG
-735 AIFNVKNG
+735 AKGTIFNATAG
-743 STFTSTQSD
+743 STFTSIQSD
-752 LSTWKLGTDIDGDPV
+752 LSVWPHETNLNASPAKN
-767 KKWSL
+767 WSL

-787 TNVPA
+787 TNVPN

-816 ARAIVDEL
+816 VRAVVDEL
-824 RVPTNADKSIFGH
+824 RAPTNADKSIFGH

-849 AFTDETFVVVK
+849 AFTDEAFVVVK

-875 IGKNNNNPGLSVY
+875 IGKNNNNLGLSVY

-917 DWRGGADPNSKRVHL
+917 AWRGGADSNSNRVHH

-977 SEVEISINGVD
+977 SEVEISVNGVD

-1013 MVKVKLRDHGGLAS
+1013 LVQVKLRDHAGLAS

-1075 VKSVVVDNSKNATQI
+1075 VKSMVVDNSKNATQI

-1108 ATNWKAI
+1108 ATNWKAV

-1129 NSFALNGI
+1129 NSFTLNGI

-1151 LLRVKVGD
+1151 LLKVKVGD

-1177 GINRTIFNKAAII
+1177 GINRTIFNKATII

-1214 QINSNKIANP
+1214 QTISNKIANP
-1224 GGTVFGVLELV
+1224 GGPVFGVLELV
-1235 STPTTISFGEDLKIT
+1235 STPTTISFGEDLKIA
-1250 PTKQRYPVA
+1250 PTKQRYPVT

-1267 QDSRAVKASWSIAAR
+1267 QDSRAVKASWSITAR
-1282 MTSILESTEGKK
+1282 MTSILESAEGKK

>member
-1 MSKKKKIGFSSFVV
+1 MSKKKKIGFSSFVL

-52 EELLKDNEFTLSVLV
+52 EELLKDNEFNLTVLV
-67 SLDITKDIVLPIPE
+67 SPDVTKDIVLPIPE

-86 TEQMESKAYQV
+86 TEQMESEDYQV
-97 NYDSTS
+97 TYDSTS
-103 RLMRMQLSPIEEEV
+103 RLMTIELSPIEEVES
-117 AENDSATEALVQNE
+117 ENNSATETLVQNE
-131 VERKPVVI
+131 AERKPLVI
-139 PLAFKAENTGEY
+139 PLAFKVENTGEY

-174 EIQEKLELET
+174 ETQEKLELET
-184 DEELEEPIIDAP
+184 DEELEEPIIDTP
-196 TVGEDAPTLLRSP
+196 TVDENAPTLLRSP

-215 VGTWTE
+215 VGTWDE
-221 FVAAIAN
+221 FGAAIN
-228 TSISEINL
+228 DPSVSEINL
-236 TKNITRTVT
+236 TANIYQQSWNLTKL
-245 TNDNTP
+245 NI
-251 ETLTRSLTI
+251 LTRSLTI
-260 RGNNF
+260 NGNNF
-265 TINFGR
+265 R
-271 GGWSNNGIVL
+271 LDLESKGIQL
-281 GIVSQT
+281 GIVPVETQ
-287 TELTIDNVQFIKTET
+287 LTVDNVKINKTVSAH
-302 PTIPIINGITT
+302 IPIFNAVTGASGSGTNWVINISNV
-313 AEIGLGTDWVVN
+313 LTDEEN
-325 LSKIKTPDA
+325 ES
-334 NLAGLIKAINA
+334 GLIGAVNA
-345 TVTLRGGNDLILNEK
+345 TVILRETNNLHLRAATSQLNVQK
-360 ASHFQV
+360 L
-366 KNIIF
+366 IF
-371 EENSIFTS
+371 EENSIFKSRSRLANGIQPT
-379 QSKATN
+379 TL
-385 SASAIGIQNGTVLV
+385 SAIAITNGTILV

-405 TINNAGTVS
+405 SIINDGKSKEKAGKPVQ
-414 DFVGIVSTTFASSSG
+414 SSSSA
-429 ITGSIT
+429 IAGSISN
-435 DFTMESKSEVL
+435 FTMESDSEVL
-446 LMTNT
+446 TEANIYSYRT
-451 YGYHTV
+451 TI
-457 SKNNFTMTGGAKFEA
+457 KNNFTMTGGAKFEA
-472 NVTSNGALVFANT
+472 IGTANSIFVSAENVGKGAGVPA
-485 YVVEDGFP
+485 
-493 STINISGPGT
+493 TINISGART
-503 RLKASTTGSANE
+503 SFILSSHRIGSSEDGAVI
-515 RVATSVLHIQ
+515 RIQ
-525 GKGSILN
+525 GDGSVFN
-532 ILDGAEVIGHA
+532 VTDDAEV
-543 KKMGILRFKSTDG
+543 
-556 QINVKNKAKL
+556 
-566 TLTQE
+566 
-571 NLTASGV
+571 
-578 PALDYGY
+578 
-585 EYDGFQTLNV
+585 
-595 IGDSEINVTSI
+595 NVTKRIS
-606 GNTAPAIKIYG
+606 Y
-617 KHETNVNTRSKLK
+617 SKLK
-630 VRNYGTSG
+630 GSAPVVRMDGKDNHININTGGKFILHNTGSDGPNDGLGSSG
-638 QSNGGAFSGQQG
+638 NQGLLFTGGNGAVFN
-650 IFVLKGDADYNIKDA
+650 LKDA
-665 GSSMDIYADVGPAV
+665 GSSAEIRANYGPALV
-679 EISGNSKITAE
+679 STGSSKITAG
-690 EGTSVKLSGNPYSK
+690 EGTIFKMRGRTKSK
-704 SVGIFIST
+704 AGALFNTTTSEITVD
-712 GISTINVN
+712 
-720 RSLFFDFR
+720 RPLFFDFR
-728 NNRTGGG
+728 NDQYDG
-735 AIFNVKNG
+735 AKGSIFNATAG
-743 STFTSTQSD
+743 STFTSIQSD
-752 LSTWKLGTDIDGDPV
+752 LSVWPHETNLNASPAKN
-767 KKWSL
+767 WSL

-787 TNVPA
+787 TNVPN

-816 ARAIVDEL
+816 VRAVVDEL
-824 RVPTNADKSIFGH
+824 RAPTNADKSIFGH

-849 AFTDETFVVVK
+849 AFTDEAFVVVK

-875 IGKNNNNPGLSVY
+875 IGKNNNNLGLSVY

-917 DWRGGADPNSKRVHL
+917 AWRGGADSNSNRVHH

-977 SEVEISINGVD
+977 SEVEISVNGVD

-1013 MVKVKLRDHGGLAS
+1013 LVQVKLRDHAGLAS

-1108 ATNWKAI
+1108 ATNWKAV

-1177 GINRTIFNKAAII
+1177 GINRTIFNKATII

-1214 QINSNKIANP
+1214 QTISNKIANP
-1224 GGTVFGVLELV
+1224 GGPVFGVLELV
-1235 STPTTISFGEDLKIT
+1235 STPTTISFGEDLKIA
-1250 PTKQRYPVA
+1250 PTKQRYPVT

-1267 QDSRAVKASWSIAAR
+1267 QDSRAVKASWSITAR

-1294 LPNAMHYTYNGIDQ
+1294 LPNAMYYTYNGIDQ

>member
-1 MSKKKKIGFSSFVV
+1 MSKNKKIGFTSFVV
-15 ICIGL
+15 ICVGL
-20 FVLAVQFSANQRL
+20 FVLAVQISENQRL
-33 KALETNEDK
+33 KALETNENK

-52 EELLKDNEFTLSVLV
+52 EELPKDSEFNLTVWV
-67 SLDITKDIVLPIPE
+67 SPDVTKDIVLLIPE

-86 TEQMESKAYQV
+86 TEQMESEDYQV

-103 RLMRMQLSPIEEEV
+103 RLMTIQLSPIEEVES
-117 AENDSATEALVQNE
+117 ENDFTTEALVQNE
-131 VERKPVVI
+131 AERKPLVI

-174 EIQEKLELET
+174 ETQENLELEAI
-184 DEELEEPIIDAP
+184 EELDEPIIDAP
-196 TVGEDAPTLLRSP
+196 TVDGDAPTLLRSP

-221 FVAAIAN
+221 FVAAMAN

-236 TKNITRTVT
+236 TKNITRIVT
-245 TNDNTP
+245 TNDNNP
-251 ETLTRSLTI
+251 GTLTRSLTI

-265 TINFGR
+265 TINFGS
-271 GGWSNNGIVL
+271 GGSSNNGIIL
-281 GIVSQT
+281 GVSSQT
-287 TELTIDNVQFIKTET
+287 AELTIDNVQFIKTET
-302 PTIPIINGITT
+302 PTKPIIDAINTGAT
-313 AEIGLGTDWVVN
+313 GLGTNWVVN
-325 LSKIKTPDA
+325 LSKVKTPDG
-334 NLAGLIKAINA
+334 NMAGLIKAVNA
-345 TVTLRGGNDLILNEK
+345 TVTLRGENDLILNEK

-414 DFVGIVSTTFASSSG
+414 DFIGIVSTTLASSSG

-435 DFTMESKSEVL
+435 DFTMEPKSEVL

-451 YGYHTV
+451 YGYYTV

-472 NVTSNGALVFANT
+472 NVTSNGALVFSNT
-485 YVVEDGFP
+485 YVVEDGLA

-515 RVATSVLHIQ
+515 RLATSVIHIH
-525 GKGSILN
+525 GNGSILN

-543 KKMGILRFKSTDG
+543 KKMGVLRFKSTDG

-571 NLTASGV
+571 NPINNSNPV
-578 PALDYGY
+578 LDYGY
-585 EYDGFQTLNV
+585 DSGLQTLNV
-595 IGDSEINVTSI
+595 IGDSEINVTSS
-606 GNTAPAIKIYG
+606 GNYVSTILIRG
-617 KHETNVNTRSKLK
+617 KHEINVNTRSKLK
-630 VRNYGTSG
+630 VRNYGAG
-638 QSNGGAFSGQQG
+638 GPANGGVFSGKQG
-650 IFVLKGDADYNIKDA
+650 ILVLRGDGEYNIKDA
-665 GSSMDIYADVGPAV
+665 GSSMDIYAELGPAI
-679 EISGNSKITAE
+679 EINGNSKITAE

-704 SVGIFIST
+704 GVGIFMST
-712 GISTINVN
+712 GISTINMN
-720 RSLFFDFR
+720 RSLLFDFR
-728 NNRTGGG
+728 NNRTGDGV
-735 AIFNVKNG
+735 IFNVKNG
-743 STFTSTQSD
+743 STLTSTQSD
-752 LSTWKLGTDIDGDPV
+752 LSTWKLGTDIEGDPSIN
-767 KKWSL
+767 WSL

-779 ANFTKIDS
+779 ADFTKIDS

-792 EFNTGANSFGST
+792 EFNTGANSFGPT

-816 ARAIVDEL
+816 ARAVVDEL
-824 RVPTNADKSIFGH
+824 RAPTNADKSIFGH
-837 VTIPLD
+837 VTVPLD

-849 AFTDETFVVVK
+849 AFTDEAFVVVK

-875 IGKNNNNPGLSVY
+875 IGKNNNNSGLSVY

-917 DWRGGADPNSKRVHL
+917 AWRGGADSNSNRVHH
-932 SLPEDLV
+932 SLPEDLF

-977 SEVEISINGVD
+977 SEVEISVNGVD

-1013 MVKVKLRDHGGLAS
+1013 LVQVKLRDHAGLAS

-1108 ATNWKAI
+1108 ATNWKAV

-1129 NSFALNGI
+1129 HSFALNGI

-1170 NTRVNKT
+1170 NARVNKT
-1177 GINRTIFNKAAII
+1177 GINRTIFNKATVL

-1214 QINSNKIANP
+1214 QTSSNKIANP

-1235 STPTTISFGEDLKIT
+1235 STPTTISFGEDLKIA
-1250 PTKQRYPVA
+1250 PTKQRYPVT

-1267 QDSRAVKASWSIAAR
+1267 QDSRAVKGSWSITAR

-1294 LPNAMHYTYNGIDQ
+1294 LPNAMHYTYNGTDQ

-1317 YQHTSTNEDP
+1317 YQHTSTNEEP

-1340 NLQIPAGRVYPGRYR
+1340 NLQIPTGRVYPGRYR

-1367 TK
+1367 TN

>member
-1 MSKKKKIGFSSFVV
+1 MSKKKKIGFSSFVL

-52 EELLKDNEFTLSVLV
+52 EELLKDNEFNLTVLV
-67 SLDITKDIVLPIPE
+67 SPDVTKDIVLPIPE

-86 TEQMESKAYQV
+86 TEQMESEDYQV
-97 NYDSTS
+97 TYDSTS
-103 RLMRMQLSPIEEEV
+103 RLMTIELSPIEEVES
-117 AENDSATEALVQNE
+117 ENNSATEALVQNE
-131 VERKPVVI
+131 AERKPLVI
-139 PLAFKAENTGEY
+139 PLAFKVENTGEY

-174 EIQEKLELET
+174 ETQEKLELET

-196 TVGEDAPTLLRSP
+196 TVDENAPTLLRSP

-215 VGTWTE
+215 VGTWDE
-221 FVAAIAN
+221 FGAAIN
-228 TSISEINL
+228 DPSVSEINL
-236 TKNITRTVT
+236 TANIYQQSWNLTKL
-245 TNDNTP
+245 NI
-251 ETLTRSLTI
+251 LTRSLTI
-260 RGNNF
+260 NGNNF
-265 TINFGR
+265 R
-271 GGWSNNGIVL
+271 LDLESKGIQL
-281 GIVSQT
+281 GIVPVETQ
-287 TELTIDNVQFIKTET
+287 LTVDNVKINKTVSAH
-302 PTIPIINGITT
+302 IPIFNAVTGASGSGTNWVINISNV
-313 AEIGLGTDWVVN
+313 LTDEEN
-325 LSKIKTPDA
+325 ES
-334 NLAGLIKAINA
+334 GLIGAVNA
-345 TVTLRGGNDLILNEK
+345 TVILRETNNLHLRAATSQLNVQK
-360 ASHFQV
+360 L
-366 KNIIF
+366 IF
-371 EENSIFTS
+371 EENSIFKSRSRLANGIQPT
-379 QSKATN
+379 TL
-385 SASAIGIQNGTVLV
+385 SAIAITNGTILV

-405 TINNAGTVS
+405 SIINDGKSKEKAGKPVQ
-414 DFVGIVSTTFASSSG
+414 SSSSA
-429 ITGSIT
+429 IAGSISN
-435 DFTMESKSEVL
+435 FTMESDSEVL
-446 LMTNT
+446 TEANIYSYRT
-451 YGYHTV
+451 TI
-457 SKNNFTMTGGAKFEA
+457 KNNFTMTGGAKFEA
-472 NVTSNGALVFANT
+472 IGTANSIFVSAENVGKGAGVPA
-485 YVVEDGFP
+485 
-493 STINISGPGT
+493 TINISGART
-503 RLKASTTGSANE
+503 SFILSSHRIGSSEDGAVI
-515 RVATSVLHIQ
+515 RIQ
-525 GKGSILN
+525 GDGSVFN
-532 ILDGAEVIGHA
+532 VTDNAEV
-543 KKMGILRFKSTDG
+543 
-556 QINVKNKAKL
+556 
-566 TLTQE
+566 
-571 NLTASGV
+571 
-578 PALDYGY
+578 
-585 EYDGFQTLNV
+585 
-595 IGDSEINVTSI
+595 NVTKRIS
-606 GNTAPAIKIYG
+606 Y
-617 KHETNVNTRSKLK
+617 SKLK
-630 VRNYGTSG
+630 GSAPVVRMDGKDNHININTGGKFILHNTGSDGPNDGLGSSG
-638 QSNGGAFSGQQG
+638 NQGLLFTGGNGAVFN
-650 IFVLKGDADYNIKDA
+650 LKDA
-665 GSSMDIYADVGPAV
+665 GSSAEIRANYGPALV
-679 EISGNSKITAE
+679 STGSSKITAG
-690 EGTSVKLSGNPYSK
+690 EGTIFKMRGRTKSK
-704 SVGIFIST
+704 AGALFNTTTSEITVD
-712 GISTINVN
+712 
-720 RSLFFDFR
+720 RPLFFDFR
-728 NNRTGGG
+728 NDQYDG
-735 AIFNVKNG
+735 AKGSIFNATAG
-743 STFTSTQSD
+743 STFTSIQSD
-752 LSTWKLGTDIDGDPV
+752 LSVWPHETNLNASPAKN
-767 KKWSL
+767 WSL

-787 TNVPA
+787 TNVPN

-816 ARAIVDEL
+816 VRAVVDEL

-849 AFTDETFVVVK
+849 AFTDEAFVVVK

-875 IGKNNNNPGLSVY
+875 IGKNNNNLGLSVY

-917 DWRGGADPNSKRVHL
+917 AWRGGADSNSNRVHH

-977 SEVEISINGVD
+977 SEVEISVNGVD

-1013 MVKVKLRDHGGLAS
+1013 LVQVKLRDHAGLAS

-1108 ATNWKAI
+1108 ATNWKAV

-1177 GINRTIFNKAAII
+1177 GINRTIFNKATII

-1214 QINSNKIANP
+1214 QTISNKIANP
-1224 GGTVFGVLELV
+1224 GGPVFGVLELV
-1235 STPTTISFGEDLKIT
+1235 STPTTISFGEDLKIA
-1250 PTKQRYPVA
+1250 PTKQRYPVT

-1267 QDSRAVKASWSIAAR
+1267 QDSRAVKASWSITAR

>member
-1 MSKKKKIGFSSFVV
+1 MSKKKKIGFSSFVL

-42 NSLIELVMDS
+42 NPLIELVMDS
-52 EELLKDNEFTLSVLV
+52 EELLKDNEFNLTVLV
-67 SLDITKDIVLPIPE
+67 SPDVTKDIVLPIPE

-86 TEQMESKAYQV
+86 TEQMESEDYQV
-97 NYDSTS
+97 TYDSTS
-103 RLMRMQLSPIEEEV
+103 RLMTIELSPIEEVES
-117 AENDSATEALVQNE
+117 ENNSATEALVQNE
-131 VERKPVVI
+131 AERKPLVI
-139 PLAFKAENTGEY
+139 PLAFKVENTGEY

-174 EIQEKLELET
+174 ETQEKLELET

-196 TVGEDAPTLLRSP
+196 TVDENAPTLLRSP

-215 VGTWTE
+215 VGTWDE
-221 FVAAIAN
+221 FGAAIN
-228 TSISEINL
+228 DPSVSEINL
-236 TKNITRTVT
+236 TANIYQQSWNLTKL
-245 TNDNTP
+245 NI
-251 ETLTRSLTI
+251 LTRSLTI
-260 RGNNF
+260 NGNNF
-265 TINFGR
+265 R
-271 GGWSNNGIVL
+271 LDLESKGIQL
-281 GIVSQT
+281 GIVPVETQ
-287 TELTIDNVQFIKTET
+287 LTVDNVKINKTVSAH
-302 PTIPIINGITT
+302 IPIFNAVTGAAGSGTNWVINISNV
-313 AEIGLGTDWVVN
+313 LTDEEN
-325 LSKIKTPDA
+325 ES
-334 NLAGLIKAINA
+334 GLIGAVNA
-345 TVTLRGGNDLILNEK
+345 TVILRETNNLHLRAATSQLN
-360 ASHFQV
+360 V
-366 KNIIF
+366 KKLIF
-371 EENSIFTS
+371 EENSIFKSRSRLANGIQPT
-379 QSKATN
+379 TL
-385 SASAIGIQNGTVLV
+385 SAIAITNGTILV

-405 TINNAGTVS
+405 SIINDGKSKEKAGKPVQ
-414 DFVGIVSTTFASSSG
+414 SSSSA
-429 ITGSIT
+429 IAGSISN
-435 DFTMESKSEVL
+435 FTMEPDSEVL
-446 LMTNT
+446 TEANIYSYRT
-451 YGYHTV
+451 TI
-457 SKNNFTMTGGAKFEA
+457 KNNFTMTGGAKFEA
-472 NVTSNGALVFANT
+472 IGTANSIFVSAENVGKGAGVPA
-485 YVVEDGFP
+485 
-493 STINISGPGT
+493 TINISGART
-503 RLKASTTGSANE
+503 SFILSSHRIGSSEDGAVI
-515 RVATSVLHIQ
+515 RIQ
-525 GKGSILN
+525 GDGSVFN
-532 ILDGAEVIGHA
+532 VTDDAEV
-543 KKMGILRFKSTDG
+543 
-556 QINVKNKAKL
+556 
-566 TLTQE
+566 
-571 NLTASGV
+571 
-578 PALDYGY
+578 
-585 EYDGFQTLNV
+585 
-595 IGDSEINVTSI
+595 NVTKRIS
-606 GNTAPAIKIYG
+606 Y
-617 KHETNVNTRSKLK
+617 SKLK
-630 VRNYGTSG
+630 GSAPVVRMDGKDNHININTGGKFILHNTGSDGPNDGLGSSG
-638 QSNGGAFSGQQG
+638 NQGLLFTGGNGAVFN
-650 IFVLKGDADYNIKDA
+650 LKDA
-665 GSSMDIYADVGPAV
+665 GSSAEIRANYGPALV
-679 EISGNSKITAE
+679 STGSSKITAG
-690 EGTSVKLSGNPYSK
+690 EGTIFKMRGRTKSK
-704 SVGIFIST
+704 AGALFNTTTSEITVD
-712 GISTINVN
+712 
-720 RSLFFDFR
+720 RPLFFDFR
-728 NNRTGGG
+728 NDQYDG
-735 AIFNVKNG
+735 AKGSIFNATAG
-743 STFTSTQSD
+743 STFTSIQSD
-752 LSTWKLGTDIDGDPV
+752 LSVWPHETNLNASPAKN
-767 KKWSL
+767 WSL

-787 TNVPA
+787 TNVPN

-816 ARAIVDEL
+816 VRAVVDEL
-824 RVPTNADKSIFGH
+824 RAPTNADKSIFGH

-849 AFTDETFVVVK
+849 AFTDEAFVVVK

-875 IGKNNNNPGLSVY
+875 IGKNNNNLGLSVY

-917 DWRGGADPNSKRVHL
+917 AWRGGADSNSNRVHH

-977 SEVEISINGVD
+977 SEVEISVNGVD

-1013 MVKVKLRDHGGLAS
+1013 LVQVKLRDHAGLAS

-1108 ATNWKAI
+1108 ATNWKAV

-1151 LLRVKVGD
+1151 LLKVKVGD

-1177 GINRTIFNKAAII
+1177 GINRTIFNKATII

-1214 QINSNKIANP
+1214 QTISNKIANP
-1224 GGTVFGVLELV
+1224 GGPVFGVLELV
-1235 STPTTISFGEDLKIT
+1235 STPTTISFGEDLKIA
-1250 PTKQRYPVA
+1250 PTKQRYPVT

-1267 QDSRAVKASWSIAAR
+1267 QDSRAVKASWSITAR
-1282 MTSILESTEGKK
+1282 MTSILESAEGKK

>member
-1 MSKKKKIGFSSFVV
+1 MRKNKKIGFTSFVV
-15 ICIGL
+15 ICVGL
-20 FVLAVQFSANQRL
+20 FVLAVQFSENQRL
-33 KALETNEDK
+33 KALETNEDR

-52 EELLKDNEFTLSVLV
+52 EELPKDSEFSLTVWV
-67 SLDITKDIVLPIPE
+67 SPDVTKDIILPLPE

-86 TEQMESKAYQV
+86 TEQMESEDYQV

-103 RLMRMQLSPIEEEV
+103 RLMTIQLSPIDEV
-117 AENDSATEALVQNE
+117 ESENDSTTEALVQNE
-131 VERKPVVI
+131 AERKPFVI

-151 TLEAKTIYQENSLSS
+151 ILEAKTINQENSLSS
-166 NQVTFSVT
+166 NQVTFTVT
-174 EIQEKLELET
+174 EIQEKLELEI

-196 TVGEDAPTLLRSP
+196 TVDGDASTLLRSP

-221 FVAAIAN
+221 FVAALAN

-236 TKNITRTVT
+236 TKDITRTVT
-245 TNDNTP
+245 AKDNNP
-251 ETLTRSLTI
+251 GTLTRSLTI

-265 TINFGR
+265 TINFGS
-271 GGWSNNGIVL
+271 GGSSNNGIIL
-281 GIVSQT
+281 GAASQT
-287 TELTIDNVQFIKTET
+287 AELTIDNVQFIKTET
-302 PTIPIINGITT
+302 PTKPIIDAINTNTGAT
-313 AEIGLGTDWVVN
+313 GLGTNWVVN

-334 NLAGLIKAINA
+334 NLAGLIKAVNA
-345 TVTLRGGNDLILNEK
+345 TVILRGKNDLSLNGK
-360 ASHFQV
+360 ASHLIAR
-366 KNIIF
+366 NIIF

-414 DFVGIVSTTFASSSG
+414 DFIGIVSTTLASSSG

-435 DFTMESKSEVL
+435 DFTMEPKSEVL
-446 LMTNT
+446 LKTNT
-451 YGYHTV
+451 YGYYTV

-472 NVTSNGALVFANT
+472 NVTSNGALVFSNT
-485 YVVEDGFP
+485 YVVEDGLA

-503 RLKASTTGSANE
+503 RLKALTTGSANE
-515 RVATSVLHIQ
+515 RLATSVIHIH
-525 GKGSILN
+525 GNGSILN

-543 KKMGILRFKSTDG
+543 KKMGVLRFKSTDG

-571 NLTASGV
+571 NPTSNGV
-578 PALDYGY
+578 PVLDYGY
-585 EYDGFQTLNV
+585 DSGFQTLNV
-595 IGDSEINVTSI
+595 LGDSEINVTSI
-606 GNTAPAIKIYG
+606 GNYVSTILIRG
-617 KHETNVNTRSKLK
+617 KHEFNVNTRSKLK
-630 VRNYGTSG
+630 VRNYGAG
-638 QSNGGAFSGQQG
+638 GPVNGGPYSGKQG
-650 IFVLKGDADYNIKDA
+650 ILVLKGDGDYNIKDA
-665 GSSMDIYADVGPAV
+665 GSSMEIYAALGPAI
-679 EISGNSKITAE
+679 ETSGNSKITAE
-690 EGTSVKLSGNPYSK
+690 EGTSVKLRGNTYSK
-704 SVGIFIST
+704 AVGIFIST

-728 NNRTGGG
+728 NDRTGGG
-735 AIFNVKNG
+735 VIFNVKNG
-743 STFTSTQSD
+743 SMLTSTQSD
-752 LSTWKLGTDIDGDPV
+752 LSTWKLGTNIDGDPS
-767 KKWSL
+767 KNWSL

-779 ANFTKIDS
+779 ADFTKIDS

-816 ARAIVDEL
+816 ARAVVDEL
-824 RVPTNADKSIFGH
+824 RAPTNADKSIFGH
-837 VTIPLD
+837 VTVPLD

-849 AFTDETFVVVK
+849 AFTDEAFVVVK
-860 LTKANGKSQELTGRT
+860 LTKANGKSQELTGQT

-903 DVFLETGDKIEVVR
+903 NVFLETGDKIEVVR
-917 DWRGGADPNSKRVHL
+917 AWRGGADPNSSRVHL

-957 NSRVVD
+957 NSRVID
-963 NATKQISGKANEPG
+963 NVTKQISGKSNEPG
-977 SEVEISINGVD
+977 SKVEISVNGED

-994 VQPNGTFVFNLPH
+994 VQPNGTFMFNLPH

-1013 MVKVKLRDHGGLAS
+1013 LVQVKVRDHAGLAS

-1053 DQVFMAAP
+1053 DTIFVAAP
-1061 SVIVKDVLPDTNKA
+1061 SVVVRDILPDTNKA

-1090 GSILTYTIDVENN
+1090 GSVLTYTIDVENN

-1108 ATNWKAI
+1108 ATNWADVV
-1115 TIEDQ
+1115 IEDQ
-1120 LDKALDPDL
+1120 LDKALDLDL
-1129 NSFALNGI
+1129 HSFALNGI

-1170 NTRVNKT
+1170 NARVNKT
-1177 GINRTIFNKAAII
+1177 GINRTIFNKATVL

-1214 QINSNKIANP
+1214 QTSSNKIANP

-1235 STPTTISFGEDLKIT
+1235 STPTTISFGEDLKIA
-1250 PTKQRYPVA
+1250 PAKKSYPVA

-1267 QDSRAVKASWSIAAR
+1267 QDSRAVKTSWSITAR

-1294 LPNAMHYTYNGIDQ
+1294 LPNAMHYTYKGTDQ
-1308 ILGTDSIVV
+1308 VLGTDSILI

-1340 NLQIPAGRVYPGRYR
+1340 NLQIPVGRVYLGRYR

-1367 TK
+1367 S

>member
-1 MSKKKKIGFSSFVV
+1 MSKNKKIGFTSFVV
-15 ICIGL
+15 ICVGL
-20 FVLAVQFSANQRL
+20 FVLAVQFSENQRL

-42 NSLIELVMDS
+42 NSLIELVLDS
-52 EELLKDNEFTLSVLV
+52 EELLKDSEFNLAVLV
-67 SLDITKDIVLPIPE
+67 SPDVTKDIVLPIPE
-81 GLTFM
+81 GLTFA
-86 TEQMESKAYQV
+86 TEQMESEVYQV

-103 RLMRMQLSPIEEEV
+103 RLMTIELSPIEEVEL
-117 AENDSATEALVQNE
+117 ENDSAMEALVQNE
-131 VERKPVVI
+131 AERKPVVI

-166 NQVTFSVT
+166 NQVIFAVT
-174 EIQEKLELET
+174 ETQEKLELET

-196 TVGEDAPTLLRSP
+196 TVDEDAPTLLRSP
-209 KSAVAN
+209 KSTVAN

-221 FVAAIAN
+221 FVAAMAN

-245 TNDNTP
+245 TDDNSP
-251 ETLTRSLTI
+251 GTLTRSLTI

-265 TINFGR
+265 TINFGSG
-271 GGWSNNGIVL
+271 GGWSKNGIML
-281 GIVSQT
+281 GTVSQT
-287 TELTIDNVQFIKTET
+287 TELTLDSVQFIKTDT
-302 PTIPIINGITT
+302 PTTPAFDTSSGGNNWI
-313 AEIGLGTDWVVN
+313 VH

-334 NLAGLIKAINA
+334 NLAGLIKAVNS
-345 TVTLRGGNDLILNEK
+345 TVILRGKNDLSLNGK
-360 ASHFQV
+360 ASHLIAQ
-366 KNIIF
+366 NIIF

-379 QSKATN
+379 RSKATN

-405 TINNAGTVS
+405 TINNAGTVP
-414 DFVGIVSTTFASSSG
+414 DKLGMRHSTIASSSG

-435 DFTMESKSEVL
+435 DFTMEPKSEVL
-446 LMTNT
+446 MTTNE

-472 NVTSNGALVFANT
+472 NVTSNAAVVFANT
-485 YVVEDGFP
+485 YVTADGLP
-493 STINISGPGT
+493 STINISGTGT
-503 RLKASTTGSANE
+503 RMKVSTTSDQYLHIITGA
-515 RVATSVLHIQ
+515 LHIQ

-532 ILDGAEVIGHA
+532 IFDGAEVIGHTKRNA
-543 KKMGILRFKSTDG
+543 VLCFKSIDG

-571 NLTASGV
+571 GMISSAHPV
-578 PALDYGY
+578 LDFGFGY
-585 EYDGFQTLNV
+585 SGFQTMNV
-595 IGDSEINVTSI
+595 IGNSEVNITSI
-606 GNTAPAIKIYG
+606 ANRAATIKIYG
-617 KHETNVNTRSKLK
+617 KYVTNINTGSKLK
-630 VRNYGTSG
+630 VRNYGAGVQT
-638 QSNGGAFSGQQG
+638 NGGILTGNQG
-650 IFVLKGDADYNIKDA
+650 IYIPDGDADYNIKDA
-665 GSSMDIYADVGPAV
+665 GSSMDIYADLGPAI
-679 EISGNSKITAE
+679 EIRGNSKINSE
-690 EGTSVKLSGNPYSK
+690 EGTSVKLRGNTYSK
-704 SVGIFIST
+704 AVGIFIST

-720 RSLFFDFR
+720 RSLLFDFR
-728 NNRTGGG
+728 NDRTGGG
-735 AIFNVKNG
+735 GIFSVQNG

-752 LSTWKLGTDIDGDPV
+752 LSVWAHGANLDGDPS
-767 KKWSL
+767 KNWSL

-779 ANFTKIDS
+779 SNFTKIDS
-787 TNVPA
+787 TNVRN
-792 EFNTGANSFGST
+792 EFNTGANSFGPT

-816 ARAIVDEL
+816 ARAVVDEL
-824 RVPTNADKSIFGH
+824 RAPTNADKSIFGH

-849 AFTDETFVVVK
+849 AFTDEAFVVVK

-917 DWRGGADPNSKRVHL
+917 AWRGGADSNSNRVHH

-963 NATKQISGKANEPG
+963 NATKQISGKTNEPG
-977 SEVEISINGVD
+977 SKVEISVNGVD

-1007 YLEKDD
+1007 YLKKDD
-1013 MVKVKLRDHGGLAS
+1013 LVQVKVRDRAGLAS
-1027 TVGVDHPPSTNNA
+1027 AVGVDRPPSTNNA
-1040 VGNGNPT
+1040 AGNGNPT
-1047 TNLTFH
+1047 TNVTFH
-1053 DQVFMAAP
+1053 DQIFVAAP

-1075 VKSVVVDNSKNATQI
+1075 VKSVVVDNNKDATQI
-1090 GSILTYTIDVENN
+1090 GSVLTYTIDVENN

-1108 ATNWKAI
+1108 ATNWKAV

-1151 LLRVKVGD
+1151 LLKVKVGD
-1159 LGSNKKAKLTF
+1159 LGSNKKVKLTF

-1177 GINRTIFNKAAII
+1177 GINRTIFNKATII

-1214 QINSNKIANP
+1214 QTISNKIANP
-1224 GGTVFGVLELV
+1224 GGPVFGVLELV
-1235 STPTTISFGEDLKIT
+1235 STPTTISFGEDLKIA
-1250 PTKQRYPVA
+1250 PTKQRYPVT

-1267 QDSRAVKASWSIAAR
+1267 QDSRAVKASWSITAR
-1282 MTSILESTEGKK
+1282 MTSILESAEGKK

>member
-1 MSKKKKIGFSSFVV
+1 MSKKKKIGFSSFVL

-52 EELLKDNEFTLSVLV
+52 EELLKDNEFNLTVLV
-67 SLDITKDIVLPIPE
+67 SPDVTKDIVLPIPE

-86 TEQMESKAYQV
+86 TEQMESEDYQV
-97 NYDSTS
+97 TYDSTS
-103 RLMRMQLSPIEEEV
+103 RLMTIELSPIEEVES
-117 AENDSATEALVQNE
+117 ENNSDTEALVQNE
-131 VERKPVVI
+131 AERKPLVI
-139 PLAFKAENTGEY
+139 PLAFKVENTGEY

-174 EIQEKLELET
+174 ETQEKLELET

-196 TVGEDAPTLLRSP
+196 TVDENAPTLLRSP

-215 VGTWTE
+215 VGTWDE
-221 FVAAIAN
+221 FGAAIN
-228 TSISEINL
+228 DPSVSEINL
-236 TKNITRTVT
+236 TANIYQQSWNLTKL
-245 TNDNTP
+245 NI
-251 ETLTRSLTI
+251 LTRSLTI
-260 RGNNF
+260 NGNNF
-265 TINFGR
+265 R
-271 GGWSNNGIVL
+271 LDLESKGIQL
-281 GIVSQT
+281 GIVPVETQ
-287 TELTIDNVQFIKTET
+287 LTVDNVKINKTVSAH
-302 PTIPIINGITT
+302 IPIFNAVTGASGSGTNWVINISNV
-313 AEIGLGTDWVVN
+313 LTDEEN
-325 LSKIKTPDA
+325 ES
-334 NLAGLIKAINA
+334 GLIGAVNA
-345 TVTLRGGNDLILNEK
+345 TVILRETNNLHLRAATSQLN
-360 ASHFQV
+360 V
-366 KNIIF
+366 KKLIF
-371 EENSIFTS
+371 EENSIFKSRSRLANGIQPT
-379 QSKATN
+379 TL
-385 SASAIGIQNGTVLV
+385 SAIAITNGTILV

-405 TINNAGTVS
+405 SIINDGKSKEKAGKPVQ
-414 DFVGIVSTTFASSSG
+414 SSSSA
-429 ITGSIT
+429 IAGSISN
-435 DFTMESKSEVL
+435 FTMESDSEVL
-446 LMTNT
+446 TEANIYSYRT
-451 YGYHTV
+451 TI
-457 SKNNFTMTGGAKFEA
+457 KNNFTMTGGAKFEA
-472 NVTSNGALVFANT
+472 IGTANSIFVSAENVGKGAGVPA
-485 YVVEDGFP
+485 
-493 STINISGPGT
+493 TINISGART
-503 RLKASTTGSANE
+503 SFILSSHRIGSSEDGAVI
-515 RVATSVLHIQ
+515 RIQ
-525 GKGSILN
+525 GDGSVFN
-532 ILDGAEVIGHA
+532 VTDDAEV
-543 KKMGILRFKSTDG
+543 
-556 QINVKNKAKL
+556 
-566 TLTQE
+566 
-571 NLTASGV
+571 
-578 PALDYGY
+578 
-585 EYDGFQTLNV
+585 
-595 IGDSEINVTSI
+595 NVTKRIS
-606 GNTAPAIKIYG
+606 Y
-617 KHETNVNTRSKLK
+617 SKLK
-630 VRNYGTSG
+630 GSAPVVRMDGKDNHININTGGKFILHNTGSDGPNDGLGSSG
-638 QSNGGAFSGQQG
+638 NQGLLFTGGNGAVFN
-650 IFVLKGDADYNIKDA
+650 LKDA
-665 GSSMDIYADVGPAV
+665 GSSAEIRANYGPAIV
-679 EISGNSKITAE
+679 STGSSKITAG
-690 EGTSVKLSGNPYSK
+690 EGTIFKMRGRTKSK
-704 SVGIFIST
+704 AGALFNTTTSEITVD
-712 GISTINVN
+712 
-720 RSLFFDFR
+720 RPLFFDFR
-728 NNRTGGG
+728 NDQYDG
-735 AIFNVKNG
+735 AKGSIFNATAG
-743 STFTSTQSD
+743 STFTSIQSD
-752 LSTWKLGTDIDGDPV
+752 LSVWPHETNLNASPAKN
-767 KKWSL
+767 WSL

-787 TNVPA
+787 TNVPN

-816 ARAIVDEL
+816 VRAVVDEL

-849 AFTDETFVVVK
+849 AFTDEAFVVVK

-875 IGKNNNNPGLSVY
+875 IGKNNNNLGLSVY

-917 DWRGGADPNSKRVHL
+917 AWRGGADSNSNRVHH

-977 SEVEISINGVD
+977 SEVEISVNGVD

-1013 MVKVKLRDHGGLAS
+1013 LVQVKLRDHAGLAS

-1108 ATNWKAI
+1108 ATNWKAV

-1151 LLRVKVGD
+1151 LLKVKVGD
-1159 LGSNKKAKLTF
+1159 LGSNKKVKLTF

-1177 GINRTIFNKAAII
+1177 GINRTIFNKATII

-1214 QINSNKIANP
+1214 QTISNKIANP
-1224 GGTVFGVLELV
+1224 GGPVFGVLELV
-1235 STPTTISFGEDLKIT
+1235 STPTTISFGEDLKIA
-1250 PTKQRYPVA
+1250 PTKQRYPVT

-1267 QDSRAVKASWSIAAR
+1267 QDSRAVKASWSITAR
-1282 MTSILESTEGKK
+1282 MTSILESAEGKK

>member
-1 MSKKKKIGFSSFVV
+1 MSKKKKIGFSSFVL

-42 NSLIELVMDS
+42 NPLIELVMDS
-52 EELLKDNEFTLSVLV
+52 EELLKDNEFNLTVLV
-67 SLDITKDIVLPIPE
+67 SPDVTKDIVLPIPE
-81 GLTFM
+81 DLTFM
-86 TEQMESKAYQV
+86 TEQMESEDYQV
-97 NYDSTS
+97 TYDSTS
-103 RLMRMQLSPIEEEV
+103 RLMTIELSPIEEVES
-117 AENDSATEALVQNE
+117 ENNSATEALVQNE
-131 VERKPVVI
+131 AERKPLVI
-139 PLAFKAENTGEY
+139 PLAFKVENTGEY

-174 EIQEKLELET
+174 ETQEKLELET

-196 TVGEDAPTLLRSP
+196 TVDENAPTLLRSP

-215 VGTWTE
+215 VGTWDE
-221 FVAAIAN
+221 FGAAIN
-228 TSISEINL
+228 DPSVSEINL
-236 TKNITRTVT
+236 TANIYQQSWYLTKL
-245 TNDNTP
+245 NI
-251 ETLTRSLTI
+251 LTRSLTI
-260 RGNNF
+260 NGNNF
-265 TINFGR
+265 R
-271 GGWSNNGIVL
+271 LDLESKGIQL
-281 GIVSQT
+281 GIVPVETQ
-287 TELTIDNVQFIKTET
+287 LTVDNVKINKTVSAH
-302 PTIPIINGITT
+302 IPIFNAVTGASGSGTNWVINISNV
-313 AEIGLGTDWVVN
+313 LTDEEN
-325 LSKIKTPDA
+325 ES
-334 NLAGLIKAINA
+334 GLIGAVNA
-345 TVTLRGGNDLILNEK
+345 TVILRETNNLHLRAATSQLNVQK
-360 ASHFQV
+360 L
-366 KNIIF
+366 IF
-371 EENSIFTS
+371 EENSIFKSRSRLANGIQPT
-379 QSKATN
+379 TL
-385 SASAIGIQNGTVLV
+385 SAIAITNGTILV

-405 TINNAGTVS
+405 SIINDGKSKEKAGKPVQ
-414 DFVGIVSTTFASSSG
+414 SSSSA
-429 ITGSIT
+429 IAGSISN
-435 DFTMESKSEVL
+435 FTMEPDSEVL
-446 LMTNT
+446 TEANIYSYRTTIKNT
-451 YGYHTV
+451 
-457 SKNNFTMTGGAKFEA
+457 FTMTGGAKFEA
-472 NVTSNGALVFANT
+472 IGTANSIFVSAENVGKGAGVPA
-485 YVVEDGFP
+485 
-493 STINISGPGT
+493 TINISGA
-503 RLKASTTGSANE
+503 R
-515 RVATSVLHIQ
+515 TSFILSSHRIGPSEDGAVIRIQ
-525 GKGSILN
+525 GDGSVFN
-532 ILDGAEVIGHA
+532 VTDDAEV
-543 KKMGILRFKSTDG
+543 
-556 QINVKNKAKL
+556 
-566 TLTQE
+566 
-571 NLTASGV
+571 
-578 PALDYGY
+578 
-585 EYDGFQTLNV
+585 
-595 IGDSEINVTSI
+595 NVTKRISS
-606 GNTAPAIKIYG
+606 
-617 KHETNVNTRSKLK
+617 SKLK
-630 VRNYGTSG
+630 GSAPVVRMDGKDNHININTGGKFILHNTGSDGPNDGLGSSG
-638 QSNGGAFSGQQG
+638 NQRLLFTGGNGAVFN
-650 IFVLKGDADYNIKDA
+650 LKDA
-665 GSSMDIYADVGPAV
+665 GSSAEIRANYGPALV
-679 EISGNSKITAE
+679 STGSSKITAG
-690 EGTSVKLSGNPYSK
+690 EGTIFKMRGRTKSK
-704 SVGIFIST
+704 AGALFNTTTSEITVD
-712 GISTINVN
+712 
-720 RSLFFDFR
+720 RPLFFDFR
-728 NNRTGGG
+728 NDQYDG
-735 AIFNVKNG
+735 AKGSIFNATAG
-743 STFTSTQSD
+743 STFTSIQSD
-752 LSTWKLGTDIDGDPV
+752 LSVWPHETNLNASPAKN
-767 KKWSL
+767 WSL

-787 TNVPA
+787 TNVPN

-816 ARAIVDEL
+816 VRAVVDDL

-849 AFTDETFVVVK
+849 AFTDEAFVVVK

-875 IGKNNNNPGLSVY
+875 IGKNNNNLGLSVY

-917 DWRGGADPNSKRVHL
+917 AWRGGADSNSNRVHH

-977 SEVEISINGVD
+977 SEVEISLNGVD

-1013 MVKVKLRDHGGLAS
+1013 LVQVKLRDHAGLAS

-1053 DQVFMAAP
+1053 DQVFIAAP

-1108 ATNWKAI
+1108 ATNWKAV

-1151 LLRVKVGD
+1151 LLKVKVGD

-1177 GINRTIFNKAAII
+1177 GINRTIFNKATII

-1214 QINSNKIANP
+1214 QTISNKIANP
-1224 GGTVFGVLELV
+1224 GGPVFGVLELV
-1235 STPTTISFGEDLKIT
+1235 STPTTISFGEDLKIA
-1250 PTKQRYPVA
+1250 PTKQRYPVT

-1267 QDSRAVKASWSIAAR
+1267 QDSRAVKASWSITAR

>member
-1 MSKKKKIGFSSFVV
+1 MSKKKKIGFSSFVL

-42 NSLIELVMDS
+42 NPLIELVMDS
-52 EELLKDNEFTLSVLV
+52 EELLKDNEFNLTVLV
-67 SLDITKDIVLPIPE
+67 SPDVTKDIVLPIPE
-81 GLTFM
+81 DLTFM
-86 TEQMESKAYQV
+86 TEQMESEDYQV
-97 NYDSTS
+97 TYDSTS
-103 RLMRMQLSPIEEEV
+103 RLMTIELSPIEEVES
-117 AENDSATEALVQNE
+117 ENNSATEALVQNE
-131 VERKPVVI
+131 AERKPLVI
-139 PLAFKAENTGEY
+139 PLAFKVENTGEY

-174 EIQEKLELET
+174 ETQEKLELET

-196 TVGEDAPTLLRSP
+196 TVDENAPTLLRSP

-215 VGTWTE
+215 VGTWDE
-221 FVAAIAN
+221 FGAAIN
-228 TSISEINL
+228 DPSVSEINL
-236 TKNITRTVT
+236 TANIYQQSWNLTKL
-245 TNDNTP
+245 NI
-251 ETLTRSLTI
+251 LTRSLTI
-260 RGNNF
+260 NGNNF
-265 TINFGR
+265 R
-271 GGWSNNGIVL
+271 LDLESKGIQL
-281 GIVSQT
+281 GIVPVETQ
-287 TELTIDNVQFIKTET
+287 LTVDNVKINKTVSAH
-302 PTIPIINGITT
+302 IPIFNAVTGAAGSGTNWVINISNV
-313 AEIGLGTDWVVN
+313 LTDEEN
-325 LSKIKTPDA
+325 ES
-334 NLAGLIKAINA
+334 GLIGAVNA
-345 TVTLRGGNDLILNEK
+345 TVILRETNNLHLRAATSQLN
-360 ASHFQV
+360 V
-366 KNIIF
+366 KKLIF
-371 EENSIFTS
+371 EENSIFKSRSRLANGIQPT
-379 QSKATN
+379 TL
-385 SASAIGIQNGTVLV
+385 SAIAITNGTILV

-405 TINNAGTVS
+405 SIINDGKSKEKAGKPVQ
-414 DFVGIVSTTFASSSG
+414 SSSSA
-429 ITGSIT
+429 IAGSISN
-435 DFTMESKSEVL
+435 FTMEPDSEVL
-446 LMTNT
+446 TEANIYSYRT
-451 YGYHTV
+451 TI
-457 SKNNFTMTGGAKFEA
+457 KNNFTMTGGAKFEA
-472 NVTSNGALVFANT
+472 IGTANSIFVSAENVGKGAGVPA
-485 YVVEDGFP
+485 
-493 STINISGPGT
+493 TINISGART
-503 RLKASTTGSANE
+503 SFILSSHRIGSSEDGAVI
-515 RVATSVLHIQ
+515 RIQ
-525 GKGSILN
+525 GDGSVFN
-532 ILDGAEVIGHA
+532 VTDDAEV
-543 KKMGILRFKSTDG
+543 
-556 QINVKNKAKL
+556 
-566 TLTQE
+566 
-571 NLTASGV
+571 
-578 PALDYGY
+578 
-585 EYDGFQTLNV
+585 
-595 IGDSEINVTSI
+595 NVTKRIS
-606 GNTAPAIKIYG
+606 Y
-617 KHETNVNTRSKLK
+617 SKLK
-630 VRNYGTSG
+630 GSAPVVRMDGKDNHININTGGKFILHNTGSDGPNDGLGSSG
-638 QSNGGAFSGQQG
+638 NQGLLFTGGNGAVFN
-650 IFVLKGDADYNIKDA
+650 LKDA
-665 GSSMDIYADVGPAV
+665 GSSAEIRSNYGPALV
-679 EISGNSKITAE
+679 STGSSKITAG
-690 EGTSVKLSGNPYSK
+690 EGTIFKMRGRTKSK
-704 SVGIFIST
+704 AGALFNTATSEITVD
-712 GISTINVN
+712 
-720 RSLFFDFR
+720 RPLFFDFR
-728 NNRTGGG
+728 NDQYDG
-735 AIFNVKNG
+735 AKGTIFNATAG
-743 STFTSTQSD
+743 STFTSIQSD
-752 LSTWKLGTDIDGDPV
+752 LSVWPHETNLNASPAKN
-767 KKWSL
+767 WSL

-787 TNVPA
+787 TNVPN

-816 ARAIVDEL
+816 VRAVVDEL
-824 RVPTNADKSIFGH
+824 RAPTNADKSIFGH

-849 AFTDETFVVVK
+849 AFTDEAFVVVK

-875 IGKNNNNPGLSVY
+875 IGKNNNNLGLSVY

-917 DWRGGADPNSKRVHL
+917 AWRGGADSNSNRVHH

-977 SEVEISINGVD
+977 SEVEISVNGVD

-1013 MVKVKLRDHGGLAS
+1013 LVQVKLRDHAGLAS

-1047 TNLTFH
+1047 INLTFH

-1108 ATNWKAI
+1108 ATNWKAV

-1177 GINRTIFNKAAII
+1177 GINRTIFNKATII

-1214 QINSNKIANP
+1214 QTISNKIANP
-1224 GGTVFGVLELV
+1224 GGSVFGVLELV
-1235 STPTTISFGEDLKIT
+1235 STPTTISFGEDLKIA
-1250 PTKQRYPVA
+1250 PTKQRYPVT

-1267 QDSRAVKASWSIAAR
+1267 QDSRAVKASWSITAR

>member
-1 MSKKKKIGFSSFVV
+1 MSKKKKIGFSSFVL

-52 EELLKDNEFTLSVLV
+52 EELLKDNEFNLTVLV
-67 SLDITKDIVLPIPE
+67 SPDVTKDIVLPIPE

-86 TEQMESKAYQV
+86 TEQMESEDYQV
-97 NYDSTS
+97 TYDSTS
-103 RLMRMQLSPIEEEV
+103 RLMTIELSPIEEVES
-117 AENDSATEALVQNE
+117 ENNSATETLVQNE
-131 VERKPVVI
+131 AERKPLVI
-139 PLAFKAENTGEY
+139 PLAFKVENTGEY

-174 EIQEKLELET
+174 ETQEKLELET
-184 DEELEEPIIDAP
+184 DEELEEPIIDTP
-196 TVGEDAPTLLRSP
+196 TVDENAPTLLRSP

-215 VGTWTE
+215 VGTWDE
-221 FVAAIAN
+221 FGAAIN
-228 TSISEINL
+228 DPSVSEINL
-236 TKNITRTVT
+236 TANIYQQSWNLTKL
-245 TNDNTP
+245 NI
-251 ETLTRSLTI
+251 LTRSLTI
-260 RGNNF
+260 NGNNF
-265 TINFGR
+265 R
-271 GGWSNNGIVL
+271 LDLESKGIQL
-281 GIVSQT
+281 GIVPVETQ
-287 TELTIDNVQFIKTET
+287 LTVDNVKINKTVSAH
-302 PTIPIINGITT
+302 IPIFNAVTGASGSGTNWVINISNV
-313 AEIGLGTDWVVN
+313 LTDEEN
-325 LSKIKTPDA
+325 ES
-334 NLAGLIKAINA
+334 GLIGAVNA
-345 TVTLRGGNDLILNEK
+345 TVILRETNNLHLRAATSQLNVQK
-360 ASHFQV
+360 L
-366 KNIIF
+366 IF
-371 EENSIFTS
+371 EENSIFKSRSRLANGIQPT
-379 QSKATN
+379 TL
-385 SASAIGIQNGTVLV
+385 SAIAITNGTILV

-405 TINNAGTVS
+405 SIINDGKSKEKAGKPVQ
-414 DFVGIVSTTFASSSG
+414 SSSSA
-429 ITGSIT
+429 IAGSISN
-435 DFTMESKSEVL
+435 FTMESDSEVL
-446 LMTNT
+446 TEANIYSYRT
-451 YGYHTV
+451 TI
-457 SKNNFTMTGGAKFEA
+457 KNNFTMTGGAKFEA
-472 NVTSNGALVFANT
+472 IGTANSIFVSAENVGKGAGVPA
-485 YVVEDGFP
+485 
-493 STINISGPGT
+493 TINISGART
-503 RLKASTTGSANE
+503 SFILSSHRIGSSEDGAVI
-515 RVATSVLHIQ
+515 RIQ
-525 GKGSILN
+525 GDGSVFN
-532 ILDGAEVIGHA
+532 VTDDAEV
-543 KKMGILRFKSTDG
+543 
-556 QINVKNKAKL
+556 
-566 TLTQE
+566 
-571 NLTASGV
+571 
-578 PALDYGY
+578 
-585 EYDGFQTLNV
+585 
-595 IGDSEINVTSI
+595 NVTKRIS
-606 GNTAPAIKIYG
+606 Y
-617 KHETNVNTRSKLK
+617 SKLK
-630 VRNYGTSG
+630 GSAPVVRMDGKDNHININTGGKFILHNTGSDGPNDGLGSSG
-638 QSNGGAFSGQQG
+638 NQGLLFTGGNGAVFN
-650 IFVLKGDADYNIKDA
+650 LKDA
-665 GSSMDIYADVGPAV
+665 GSSAEIRANYGPALV
-679 EISGNSKITAE
+679 STGSSKITAG
-690 EGTSVKLSGNPYSK
+690 EGTIFKMRGRTKSK
-704 SVGIFIST
+704 AGALFNTTTSEITVD
-712 GISTINVN
+712 
-720 RSLFFDFR
+720 RPLFFDFR
-728 NNRTGGG
+728 NDQYDG
-735 AIFNVKNG
+735 AKGSIFNATAG
-743 STFTSTQSD
+743 STFTSIQSD
-752 LSTWKLGTDIDGDPV
+752 LSVWPHETNLNASPAKN
-767 KKWSL
+767 WSL

-787 TNVPA
+787 TNVPN

-816 ARAIVDEL
+816 VRAVVDEL
-824 RVPTNADKSIFGH
+824 RAPTNADKSIFGH

-849 AFTDETFVVVK
+849 AFTDEAFVVVK

-875 IGKNNNNPGLSVY
+875 IGKNNNNLGLSVY

-917 DWRGGADPNSKRVHL
+917 AWRGGADSNSNRVHH

-977 SEVEISINGVD
+977 SEVEISVNGVD

-1013 MVKVKLRDHGGLAS
+1013 LVQVKLRDHAGLAS

-1108 ATNWKAI
+1108 ATNWKAV

-1177 GINRTIFNKAAII
+1177 GINRTIFNKATII

-1214 QINSNKIANP
+1214 QTISNKIANP
-1224 GGTVFGVLELV
+1224 GGPVFGVLELV
-1235 STPTTISFGEDLKIT
+1235 STPTTISFGEDLKIA
-1250 PTKQRYPVA
+1250 PTKQRYPVT

-1267 QDSRAVKASWSIAAR
+1267 QDSRAVKASWSITAR

>member
-1 MSKKKKIGFSSFVV
+1 MSKKKKIGFSSFVL

-42 NSLIELVMDS
+42 NPLIELVMDS
-52 EELLKDNEFTLSVLV
+52 EELLKDNEFNLTVLISPDV
-67 SLDITKDIVLPIPE
+67 TKDIVLPIPE

-86 TEQMESKAYQV
+86 TEQMESEDYQMT
-97 NYDSTS
+97 YDSTS
-103 RLMRMQLSPIEEEV
+103 RLMTIELSPIEEVES
-117 AENDSATEALVQNE
+117 ENNSATEALVQNE
-131 VERKPVVI
+131 AERKPLVI
-139 PLAFKAENTGEY
+139 PLAFKVENTGEY

-174 EIQEKLELET
+174 ETQEKLELET

-196 TVGEDAPTLLRSP
+196 TVDENAPTLLRSP

-215 VGTWTE
+215 VGTWDE
-221 FVAAIAN
+221 FGAAIN
-228 TSISEINL
+228 DPSVSEINL
-236 TKNITRTVT
+236 TANIYQQSWNLTKL
-245 TNDNTP
+245 NI
-251 ETLTRSLTI
+251 LTRSLTI
-260 RGNNF
+260 NGNNF
-265 TINFGR
+265 R
-271 GGWSNNGIVL
+271 LDLESKGIQL
-281 GIVSQT
+281 GIVPVETQ
-287 TELTIDNVQFIKTET
+287 LTVDNVKINKTVSAH
-302 PTIPIINGITT
+302 IPIFNAVTGASGSGTNWVINISNV
-313 AEIGLGTDWVVN
+313 LTDEEN
-325 LSKIKTPDA
+325 ES
-334 NLAGLIKAINA
+334 GLIGAVNA
-345 TVTLRGGNDLILNEK
+345 TVILRETNNLHLRAATSQLNVQK
-360 ASHFQV
+360 L
-366 KNIIF
+366 IF
-371 EENSIFTS
+371 EENSIFKSRSRLANGIQPT
-379 QSKATN
+379 TL
-385 SASAIGIQNGTVLV
+385 SAIAITNGTILV

-405 TINNAGTVS
+405 SIINDGKSKEKAGKPVQ
-414 DFVGIVSTTFASSSG
+414 SSSSA
-429 ITGSIT
+429 IAGSISN
-435 DFTMESKSEVL
+435 FTMESDSEVL
-446 LMTNT
+446 TEANIYSYRT
-451 YGYHTV
+451 TI
-457 SKNNFTMTGGAKFEA
+457 KNNFTMTGGAKFEA
-472 NVTSNGALVFANT
+472 IGTANSIFVSAENVGKGAGVPA
-485 YVVEDGFP
+485 
-493 STINISGPGT
+493 TINISGART
-503 RLKASTTGSANE
+503 SFILSSHRIGSSEDGAVI
-515 RVATSVLHIQ
+515 RIQ
-525 GKGSILN
+525 GDGSVFN
-532 ILDGAEVIGHA
+532 VTDDAEV
-543 KKMGILRFKSTDG
+543 
-556 QINVKNKAKL
+556 
-566 TLTQE
+566 
-571 NLTASGV
+571 
-578 PALDYGY
+578 
-585 EYDGFQTLNV
+585 
-595 IGDSEINVTSI
+595 NVTKRIS
-606 GNTAPAIKIYG
+606 Y
-617 KHETNVNTRSKLK
+617 SKLK
-630 VRNYGTSG
+630 GSAPVVRMDGKDNHININTGGKFILHNTGSDGPNDGLGSSG
-638 QSNGGAFSGQQG
+638 NQGLLFTGGNGAVFN
-650 IFVLKGDADYNIKDA
+650 LKDA
-665 GSSMDIYADVGPAV
+665 GSSAEIRANYGPALV
-679 EISGNSKITAE
+679 STGSSKITAG
-690 EGTSVKLSGNPYSK
+690 EGTIFKMRGRTKSK
-704 SVGIFIST
+704 AGALFNTTTSEITVD
-712 GISTINVN
+712 
-720 RSLFFDFR
+720 RPLFFDFR
-728 NNRTGGG
+728 NDQYDG
-735 AIFNVKNG
+735 AKGSIFNATAG
-743 STFTSTQSD
+743 STFTSIQSD
-752 LSTWKLGTDIDGDPV
+752 LSVWPHETNLNASPAKN
-767 KKWSL
+767 WSL

-787 TNVPA
+787 TNVPN

-816 ARAIVDEL
+816 VRAVVDEL
-824 RVPTNADKSIFGH
+824 RAPTNADKSIFGH

-849 AFTDETFVVVK
+849 AFTDEAFVVVK

-875 IGKNNNNPGLSVY
+875 IGKNNNNLGLSVY

-917 DWRGGADPNSKRVHL
+917 AWRGGADSNSNRVHH

-977 SEVEISINGVD
+977 SEVEISVNGVD

-1013 MVKVKLRDHGGLAS
+1013 LVQVKLRDHAGLAS

-1108 ATNWKAI
+1108 ATNWKAV

-1177 GINRTIFNKAAII
+1177 GINRTIFNKATII

-1214 QINSNKIANP
+1214 QTSSNKIANP
-1224 GGTVFGVLELV
+1224 GGPVFGVLELV
-1235 STPTTISFGEDLKIT
+1235 STPTTISFGEDLKIA
-1250 PTKQRYPVA
+1250 PTKQRYPVT

-1267 QDSRAVKASWSIAAR
+1267 QDSRAVKASWSITAR
-1282 MTSILESTEGKK
+1282 MTSILESAEGKK

>member
-1 MSKKKKIGFSSFVV
+1 MSKKKKIGFSSFVL

-42 NSLIELVMDS
+42 NPLIELVMDS
-52 EELLKDNEFTLSVLV
+52 EELLKDNEFNLTVLV
-67 SLDITKDIVLPIPE
+67 SPDVTKDIVLPIPE
-81 GLTFM
+81 DLTFM
-86 TEQMESKAYQV
+86 TEQMESEDYQV
-97 NYDSTS
+97 TYDSTS
-103 RLMRMQLSPIEEEV
+103 RLMTIELSPIEEVES
-117 AENDSATEALVQNE
+117 ENNSATEALVQNKA
-131 VERKPVVI
+131 ERKPLVI
-139 PLAFKAENTGEY
+139 PLAFKVENTGEY
-151 TLEAKTIYQENSLSS
+151 TLEAKTVYQENSLSS

-174 EIQEKLELET
+174 ETQEKLELET

-196 TVGEDAPTLLRSP
+196 TVDENAPTLLRSP

-215 VGTWTE
+215 VGTWDE
-221 FVAAIAN
+221 FGAAIN
-228 TSISEINL
+228 DPSVSEINL
-236 TKNITRTVT
+236 TANIYQQSWNLTKL
-245 TNDNTP
+245 NI
-251 ETLTRSLTI
+251 LTRSLTI
-260 RGNNF
+260 NGNNF
-265 TINFGR
+265 R
-271 GGWSNNGIVL
+271 LDLESKGIQL
-281 GIVSQT
+281 GIVPVETQ
-287 TELTIDNVQFIKTET
+287 LTVDNVKINKTVSAH
-302 PTIPIINGITT
+302 IPIFNAVTGASGSGTNWVINISNV
-313 AEIGLGTDWVVN
+313 LTDEEN
-325 LSKIKTPDA
+325 ES
-334 NLAGLIKAINA
+334 GLIGAVNA
-345 TVTLRGGNDLILNEK
+345 TVILRETNNLHLRAATSQLNVQK
-360 ASHFQV
+360 L
-366 KNIIF
+366 IF
-371 EENSIFTS
+371 EENSIFKSRSRLANGIQPT
-379 QSKATN
+379 TL
-385 SASAIGIQNGTVLV
+385 SAIAITNGTILV

-405 TINNAGTVS
+405 SIINDGKSKEKAGKPVQ
-414 DFVGIVSTTFASSSG
+414 SSSSA
-429 ITGSIT
+429 IAGSISN
-435 DFTMESKSEVL
+435 FTMESDSEVL
-446 LMTNT
+446 TEANIYSYRT
-451 YGYHTV
+451 TI
-457 SKNNFTMTGGAKFEA
+457 KNNFTMTGGAKFEA
-472 NVTSNGALVFANT
+472 IGTANSIFVSAENVGKGAGVPA
-485 YVVEDGFP
+485 
-493 STINISGPGT
+493 TINISGART
-503 RLKASTTGSANE
+503 SFILSSHRIGSSEDGAVI
-515 RVATSVLHIQ
+515 RIQ
-525 GKGSILN
+525 GDGSVFN
-532 ILDGAEVIGHA
+532 VTDDAEV
-543 KKMGILRFKSTDG
+543 
-556 QINVKNKAKL
+556 
-566 TLTQE
+566 
-571 NLTASGV
+571 
-578 PALDYGY
+578 
-585 EYDGFQTLNV
+585 
-595 IGDSEINVTSI
+595 NVTKRIS
-606 GNTAPAIKIYG
+606 Y
-617 KHETNVNTRSKLK
+617 SKLK
-630 VRNYGTSG
+630 GSAPVVRMDGKDNHININTGGKFILHNTGSDGPNDGLGSSG
-638 QSNGGAFSGQQG
+638 NQGLLFTGGNGAVFN
-650 IFVLKGDADYNIKDA
+650 LKDA
-665 GSSMDIYADVGPAV
+665 GSSAEIRANYGPALV
-679 EISGNSKITAE
+679 STGSSKITAG
-690 EGTSVKLSGNPYSK
+690 EGTIFKMRGRTKSK
-704 SVGIFIST
+704 AGALFNTTTSEITVD
-712 GISTINVN
+712 
-720 RSLFFDFR
+720 RPLFFDFR
-728 NNRTGGG
+728 NDQYDG
-735 AIFNVKNG
+735 AKGSIFNATAG
-743 STFTSTQSD
+743 STFTSIQSD
-752 LSTWKLGTDIDGDPV
+752 LSVWPHETNLNASPAKN
-767 KKWSL
+767 WSL

-787 TNVPA
+787 TNVPN

-816 ARAIVDEL
+816 VRAVVDEL

-849 AFTDETFVVVK
+849 AFTDEAFVVVK

-875 IGKNNNNPGLSVY
+875 IGKNNNNLGLSVY

-917 DWRGGADPNSKRVHL
+917 AWRGGADSNSNRVHH

-977 SEVEISINGVD
+977 SEVEISVNGVD

-1013 MVKVKLRDHGGLAS
+1013 LVQVKLRDHAGLAS

-1061 SVIVKDVLPDTNKA
+1061 SIIVKDVLPDTNKA

-1108 ATNWKAI
+1108 ATNWKAV

-1177 GINRTIFNKAAII
+1177 GINRTIFNKATII

-1214 QINSNKIANP
+1214 QTSSNKIANP
-1224 GGTVFGVLELV
+1224 GGPVFGVLELV
-1235 STPTTISFGEDLKIT
+1235 STPTTISFGEDLKIA
-1250 PTKQRYPVA
+1250 PTKQRYPVT

-1267 QDSRAVKASWSIAAR
+1267 QDSRAVKASWSITAR
-1282 MTSILESTEGKK
+1282 MTSILESAEGKK

>member
-1 MSKKKKIGFSSFVV
+1 MSKNKKIGFTSFVV
-15 ICIGL
+15 ICVGL
-20 FVLAVQFSANQRL
+20 FVLAVQFSENQRL

-52 EELLKDNEFTLSVLV
+52 EELSKDSEFNLTVLISPDV
-67 SLDITKDIVLPIPE
+67 TKDIVLPIPE

-86 TEQMESKAYQV
+86 TEQMESEDYQV
-97 NYDSTS
+97 TYDSTS
-103 RLMRMQLSPIEEEV
+103 RLMTIELSPIEEVES
-117 AENDSATEALVQNE
+117 ENNSATEALVQNE
-131 VERKPVVI
+131 AERKPLVI
-139 PLAFKAENTGEY
+139 PLAFKVENTGEY
-151 TLEAKTIYQENSLSS
+151 TIEAKTIYQENSLFS

-174 EIQEKLELET
+174 ETQEKLELET

-196 TVGEDAPTLLRSP
+196 TVDENAPTLLRSP

-215 VGTWTE
+215 VGTWDE
-221 FVAAIAN
+221 FGAAIN
-228 TSISEINL
+228 DPSVSEINL
-236 TKNITRTVT
+236 TANIYQQSWNLTKL
-245 TNDNTP
+245 NI
-251 ETLTRSLTI
+251 LTRSLTI
-260 RGNNF
+260 NGNNF
-265 TINFGR
+265 R
-271 GGWSNNGIVL
+271 LDLESKGIQL
-281 GIVSQT
+281 GIVPVETQ
-287 TELTIDNVQFIKTET
+287 LTVDNVKINKTVSAH
-302 PTIPIINGITT
+302 IPIFNAVTGASGSGTNWVINISNV
-313 AEIGLGTDWVVN
+313 LTDEEN
-325 LSKIKTPDA
+325 ES
-334 NLAGLIKAINA
+334 GLIGAVNA
-345 TVTLRGGNDLILNEK
+345 TVILRETNNLHLRAATSQLNVQK
-360 ASHFQV
+360 L
-366 KNIIF
+366 IF
-371 EENSIFTS
+371 EENSIFKSRSRLANGIQPT
-379 QSKATN
+379 TL
-385 SASAIGIQNGTVLV
+385 SAIAITNGTILV

-405 TINNAGTVS
+405 SIINDGKSKEKAGKPVQ
-414 DFVGIVSTTFASSSG
+414 SSSSA
-429 ITGSIT
+429 IAGSISN
-435 DFTMESKSEVL
+435 FTMESDSEVL
-446 LMTNT
+446 TEANIYSYRT
-451 YGYHTV
+451 TI
-457 SKNNFTMTGGAKFEA
+457 KNNFTMTGGAKFEA
-472 NVTSNGALVFANT
+472 IGTANSIFVSAENVGKGAGVPA
-485 YVVEDGFP
+485 
-493 STINISGPGT
+493 TINISGART
-503 RLKASTTGSANE
+503 SFILSSHRIGSSEDGAVI
-515 RVATSVLHIQ
+515 RIQ
-525 GKGSILN
+525 GDGSVFN
-532 ILDGAEVIGHA
+532 VTDDAEV
-543 KKMGILRFKSTDG
+543 
-556 QINVKNKAKL
+556 
-566 TLTQE
+566 
-571 NLTASGV
+571 
-578 PALDYGY
+578 
-585 EYDGFQTLNV
+585 
-595 IGDSEINVTSI
+595 NVTKRIS
-606 GNTAPAIKIYG
+606 Y
-617 KHETNVNTRSKLK
+617 SKLK
-630 VRNYGTSG
+630 GSAPVVRMDGKDNHININTGGKFILHNTGSDGPNDGLGSSG
-638 QSNGGAFSGQQG
+638 NQGLLFTGGNGAVFN
-650 IFVLKGDADYNIKDA
+650 LKDA
-665 GSSMDIYADVGPAV
+665 GSSAEIRSNYGPALV
-679 EISGNSKITAE
+679 STGSSKITAG
-690 EGTSVKLSGNPYSK
+690 EGTIFKMRGRTKSK
-704 SVGIFIST
+704 SGALFNTATSEITVD
-712 GISTINVN
+712 
-720 RSLFFDFR
+720 RPLFFDFR
-728 NNRTGGG
+728 NDQYDG
-735 AIFNVKNG
+735 AKGTIFNATAG
-743 STFTSTQSD
+743 STFTSIQSD
-752 LSTWKLGTDIDGDPV
+752 LSVWPHETNLNASPAKN
-767 KKWSL
+767 WSL

-787 TNVPA
+787 TNVPN

-816 ARAIVDEL
+816 VRAVVDEL
-824 RVPTNADKSIFGH
+824 RAPTNADKSIFGH

-849 AFTDETFVVVK
+849 AFTDEAFVVVK

-875 IGKNNNNPGLSVY
+875 IGKNNNNLGLSVY

-917 DWRGGADPNSKRVHL
+917 AWRGGADSNSNRVHH

-977 SEVEISINGVD
+977 SEVEISVNGVD

-1013 MVKVKLRDHGGLAS
+1013 LVQVKLRDHAGLAS
-1027 TVGVDHPPSTNNA
+1027 IVGVDHPPSTNNA

-1061 SVIVKDVLPDTNKA
+1061 SIIVKDVLPDTNKA

-1108 ATNWKAI
+1108 ATNWKAV

-1177 GINRTIFNKAAII
+1177 GINRTIFNKATII

-1214 QINSNKIANP
+1214 QTSSNKIANP
-1224 GGTVFGVLELV
+1224 GGPVFGVLELV
-1235 STPTTISFGEDLKIT
+1235 STPTTISFGEDLKIA
-1250 PTKQRYPVA
+1250 PTKQRYPVT

-1267 QDSRAVKASWSIAAR
+1267 QDSRAVKASWSITAR
-1282 MTSILESTEGKK
+1282 MTSILESAEGKK

>member
-1 MSKKKKIGFSSFVV
+1 MSKKKKIGFSSFVL

-42 NSLIELVMDS
+42 NPLIELVMDS
-52 EELLKDNEFTLSVLV
+52 EELLKDNEFNLTVLV
-67 SLDITKDIVLPIPE
+67 SPDVTKDIVLPIPE
-81 GLTFM
+81 DLTFM
-86 TEQMESKAYQV
+86 TEQMESEDYQV
-97 NYDSTS
+97 TYDSTS
-103 RLMRMQLSPIEEEV
+103 RLMTIELSPIEEVES
-117 AENDSATEALVQNE
+117 ENNSATEALVQNE
-131 VERKPVVI
+131 AERKPLVI
-139 PLAFKAENTGEY
+139 PLAFKVENTGEY

-174 EIQEKLELET
+174 ETQEKLELET

-196 TVGEDAPTLLRSP
+196 TVDENAPTLLRSP

-215 VGTWTE
+215 VGTWDE
-221 FVAAIAN
+221 FGAAIN
-228 TSISEINL
+228 DPSVSEINL
-236 TKNITRTVT
+236 TANIYQQSWNLTKL
-245 TNDNTP
+245 NI
-251 ETLTRSLTI
+251 LTRSLTI
-260 RGNNF
+260 NGNNF
-265 TINFGR
+265 R
-271 GGWSNNGIVL
+271 LDLESKGIQL
-281 GIVSQT
+281 GIVPVETQ
-287 TELTIDNVQFIKTET
+287 LTVDNVKINKTVSAH
-302 PTIPIINGITT
+302 IPIFNAVTGASGSGTNWVINISNV
-313 AEIGLGTDWVVN
+313 LTDEEN
-325 LSKIKTPDA
+325 ES
-334 NLAGLIKAINA
+334 GLIGAVNA
-345 TVTLRGGNDLILNEK
+345 TVILRETNNLHLRAATSQLNVQK
-360 ASHFQV
+360 L
-366 KNIIF
+366 IF
-371 EENSIFTS
+371 EENSIFKSRSRLANGIQPT
-379 QSKATN
+379 TL
-385 SASAIGIQNGTVLV
+385 SAIAITNGTILV

-405 TINNAGTVS
+405 SIINDGKSKEKAGKPVQ
-414 DFVGIVSTTFASSSG
+414 SSSSA
-429 ITGSIT
+429 IAGSISN
-435 DFTMESKSEVL
+435 FTMESDSEVL
-446 LMTNT
+446 TEANIYSYRT
-451 YGYHTV
+451 TI
-457 SKNNFTMTGGAKFEA
+457 KNNFTMTGGAKFEA
-472 NVTSNGALVFANT
+472 IGTANSIFVSAENVGKGAGVPA
-485 YVVEDGFP
+485 
-493 STINISGPGT
+493 TINISGART
-503 RLKASTTGSANE
+503 SFILSSHRIGSSEDGAVI
-515 RVATSVLHIQ
+515 RIQ
-525 GKGSILN
+525 GDGSVFN
-532 ILDGAEVIGHA
+532 VTDDAEV
-543 KKMGILRFKSTDG
+543 
-556 QINVKNKAKL
+556 
-566 TLTQE
+566 
-571 NLTASGV
+571 
-578 PALDYGY
+578 
-585 EYDGFQTLNV
+585 
-595 IGDSEINVTSI
+595 NVTKRIS
-606 GNTAPAIKIYG
+606 Y
-617 KHETNVNTRSKLK
+617 SKLK
-630 VRNYGTSG
+630 GSAPVVRMDGKDNHININTGGKFILHNTGSDGPNDGLGSSG
-638 QSNGGAFSGQQG
+638 NQGLLFTGGNGAVFN
-650 IFVLKGDADYNIKDA
+650 LKDA
-665 GSSMDIYADVGPAV
+665 GSSAEIRANYGPALV
-679 EISGNSKITAE
+679 STGSSKITAG
-690 EGTSVKLSGNPYSK
+690 EGTIFKMRGRTKSK
-704 SVGIFIST
+704 AGALFNTTTSEITVD
-712 GISTINVN
+712 
-720 RSLFFDFR
+720 RPLFFDFR
-728 NNRTGGG
+728 NDQYDG
-735 AIFNVKNG
+735 AKGSIFNATAG
-743 STFTSTQSD
+743 STFTSIQSD
-752 LSTWKLGTDIDGDPV
+752 LSVWPHETNLNASPAKN
-767 KKWSL
+767 WSL

-787 TNVPA
+787 TNVPN

-816 ARAIVDEL
+816 VRAVVDEL

-849 AFTDETFVVVK
+849 AFTDEAFVVVK

-875 IGKNNNNPGLSVY
+875 IGKNNNNLGLSVY

-917 DWRGGADPNSKRVHL
+917 AWRGGADSNSNRVHH

-977 SEVEISINGVD
+977 SEVEISVNGVD

-1013 MVKVKLRDHGGLAS
+1013 LVQVKLRDHAGLAS

-1061 SVIVKDVLPDTNKA
+1061 SIIVKDVLPDTNKA

-1108 ATNWKAI
+1108 ATNWKAV

-1151 LLRVKVGD
+1151 LLKVKVGD

-1177 GINRTIFNKAAII
+1177 GINRTIFNKATII

-1214 QINSNKIANP
+1214 QTSSNKIANP
-1224 GGTVFGVLELV
+1224 GGPVFGVLELV
-1235 STPTTISFGEDLKIT
+1235 STPTTISFGEDLKIA
-1250 PTKQRYPVA
+1250 PTKQRYPVT

-1267 QDSRAVKASWSIAAR
+1267 QDSRAVKASWSITAR
-1282 MTSILESTEGKK
+1282 MTSILESAEGKK

>member
-1 MSKKKKIGFSSFVV
+1 MSKKKKIGFSSFVL

-42 NSLIELVMDS
+42 NPLIELVMDS
-52 EELLKDNEFTLSVLV
+52 EELLKDNEFNLTVLV
-67 SLDITKDIVLPIPE
+67 SPDVTKDIVLPIPE
-81 GLTFM
+81 GLTLM
-86 TEQMESKAYQV
+86 TEQMESEDYQV

-103 RLMRMQLSPIEEEV
+103 RLMTIELSPIEEVES
-117 AENDSATEALVQNE
+117 ENNSATEALVQNE
-131 VERKPVVI
+131 AERKPLVI
-139 PLAFKAENTGEY
+139 PLAFKAENNGEY

-174 EIQEKLELET
+174 ETQEKLELET

-196 TVGEDAPTLLRSP
+196 TVDENAPTLLRSP

-215 VGTWTE
+215 VGTWDE
-221 FVAAIAN
+221 FGAAIN
-228 TSISEINL
+228 DPNVSEINL
-236 TKNITRTVT
+236 TANIYQQSWNLTKL
-245 TNDNTP
+245 NI
-251 ETLTRSLTI
+251 LTRSLTI
-260 RGNNF
+260 NGNNF
-265 TINFGR
+265 R
-271 GGWSNNGIVL
+271 LDLESKGIQL
-281 GIVSQT
+281 GIVPVETQ
-287 TELTIDNVQFIKTET
+287 LTVDNVKINKTVSAH
-302 PTIPIINGITT
+302 IPIFNAVTGAAGSGTNWVINISNVQ
-313 AEIGLGTDWVVN
+313 TDEEN
-325 LSKIKTPDA
+325 ES
-334 NLAGLIKAINA
+334 GLIGAVNA
-345 TVTLRGGNDLILNEK
+345 TVILRETNNLHLRAATSQLNVQK
-360 ASHFQV
+360 L
-366 KNIIF
+366 IF
-371 EENSIFTS
+371 EENSIFKSRSRLANGIQPT
-379 QSKATN
+379 TL
-385 SASAIGIQNGTVLV
+385 SAIAITNGTILV

-405 TINNAGTVS
+405 SIINDGKSKEKAGKPVQ
-414 DFVGIVSTTFASSSG
+414 SSSSA
-429 ITGSIT
+429 IAGSISN
-435 DFTMESKSEVL
+435 FTMESDSEVL
-446 LMTNT
+446 TEANIYSYRT
-451 YGYHTV
+451 TI
-457 SKNNFTMTGGAKFEA
+457 KNNFTMTGGAKFEA
-472 NVTSNGALVFANT
+472 IGTANSIFVSAENVGKGAGVPA
-485 YVVEDGFP
+485 
-493 STINISGPGT
+493 TINISGART
-503 RLKASTTGSANE
+503 SFILSSHRIGSSEDGAVI
-515 RVATSVLHIQ
+515 RIQ
-525 GKGSILN
+525 GDGSVFN
-532 ILDGAEVIGHA
+532 VTDDAEV
-543 KKMGILRFKSTDG
+543 
-556 QINVKNKAKL
+556 
-566 TLTQE
+566 
-571 NLTASGV
+571 
-578 PALDYGY
+578 
-585 EYDGFQTLNV
+585 
-595 IGDSEINVTSI
+595 NVTKRIS
-606 GNTAPAIKIYG
+606 Y
-617 KHETNVNTRSKLK
+617 SKLK
-630 VRNYGTSG
+630 GSAPVVRMDGKDNHININTGGKFILHNTGSDGPNDGLGSSG
-638 QSNGGAFSGQQG
+638 NQGLLFTGGNGAVFN
-650 IFVLKGDADYNIKDA
+650 LKDA
-665 GSSMDIYADVGPAV
+665 GSSAEIRSNYGPALV
-679 EISGNSKITAE
+679 STGSSKITAG
-690 EGTSVKLSGNPYSK
+690 EGTIFKMRGRTKSK
-704 SVGIFIST
+704 AGALFNTATSEITVD
-712 GISTINVN
+712 
-720 RSLFFDFR
+720 RPLFFDFR
-728 NNRTGGG
+728 NDQYDG
-735 AIFNVKNG
+735 AKGTIFNATAG
-743 STFTSTQSD
+743 STFTSIQSD
-752 LSTWKLGTDIDGDPV
+752 LSVWPHETNLNASPAKN
-767 KKWSL
+767 WSL

-787 TNVPA
+787 TNVPN

-816 ARAIVDEL
+816 VRAVVDEL
-824 RVPTNADKSIFGH
+824 RAPTNADKSIFGH

-849 AFTDETFVVVK
+849 AFTDEAFVVVK

-875 IGKNNNNPGLSVY
+875 IGKNNNNLGLSVY
-888 GEASRGGMFKIPVPN
+888 GEASRGGMFKIPVSN

-917 DWRGGADPNSKRVHL
+917 AWRGGADSNSNRVHH

-977 SEVEISINGVD
+977 SEVEISVNGVD

-1013 MVKVKLRDHGGLAS
+1013 LVQVKLRDHAGLAS

-1103 KPAAI
+1103 KPTAI
-1108 ATNWKAI
+1108 ATNWKAV

-1159 LGSNKKAKLTF
+1159 LGSNKKVKLTF

-1177 GINRTIFNKAAII
+1177 GINRTIFNKATII

-1214 QINSNKIANP
+1214 QTISNKIANP
-1224 GGTVFGVLELV
+1224 GGPVFGVLELV
-1235 STPTTISFGEDLKIT
+1235 STPTTISFGEDLKIA
-1250 PTKQRYPVA
+1250 PTKQRYPVT

-1267 QDSRAVKASWSIAAR
+1267 QDSRAVKASWSITAR

-1327 LSISDSWNVQEGL
+1327 LSISDSWNMQEGL

>member
-1 MSKKKKIGFSSFVV
+1 MSKKKKIGFSSFVL

-42 NSLIELVMDS
+42 NPLIELVMDS
-52 EELLKDNEFTLSVLV
+52 EELLKDNEFNLTVLV
-67 SLDITKDIVLPIPE
+67 SPDVTKDIVLPIPE
-81 GLTFM
+81 DLTFM
-86 TEQMESKAYQV
+86 TEQMESEDYQV
-97 NYDSTS
+97 TYDSTS
-103 RLMRMQLSPIEEEV
+103 RLMTIELSPIEEVES
-117 AENDSATEALVQNE
+117 ENNSATEALVQNKA
-131 VERKPVVI
+131 ERKPLVI
-139 PLAFKAENTGEY
+139 PLAFKVENTGEY

-174 EIQEKLELET
+174 ETQEKLELET

-196 TVGEDAPTLLRSP
+196 TVDENAPTLLRSP

-215 VGTWTE
+215 VGTWDE
-221 FVAAIAN
+221 FGAAIN
-228 TSISEINL
+228 DPSVSEINL
-236 TKNITRTVT
+236 TANIYQQSWNLTKL
-245 TNDNTP
+245 NI
-251 ETLTRSLTI
+251 LTRSLTI
-260 RGNNF
+260 NGNNF
-265 TINFGR
+265 R
-271 GGWSNNGIVL
+271 LDLESKGIQL
-281 GIVSQT
+281 GIVPVETQ
-287 TELTIDNVQFIKTET
+287 LTVDNVKINKTVSAH
-302 PTIPIINGITT
+302 IPIFNAVTGASGSGTNWVINISNV
-313 AEIGLGTDWVVN
+313 LTDEEN
-325 LSKIKTPDA
+325 ES
-334 NLAGLIKAINA
+334 GLIGAVNA
-345 TVTLRGGNDLILNEK
+345 TVILRETNNLHLRAATSQLNVQK
-360 ASHFQV
+360 L
-366 KNIIF
+366 IF
-371 EENSIFTS
+371 EENSIFKSRSRLANGIQPT
-379 QSKATN
+379 TL
-385 SASAIGIQNGTVLV
+385 SAIAITNGTILV

-405 TINNAGTVS
+405 SIINDGKSKEKAGKPVQ
-414 DFVGIVSTTFASSSG
+414 SSSSA
-429 ITGSIT
+429 IAGSISN
-435 DFTMESKSEVL
+435 FTMESDSEVL
-446 LMTNT
+446 TEANIYSYRT
-451 YGYHTV
+451 TI
-457 SKNNFTMTGGAKFEA
+457 KNNFTMTGGAKFEA
-472 NVTSNGALVFANT
+472 IGTANSIFVSAENVGKGAGVPA
-485 YVVEDGFP
+485 
-493 STINISGPGT
+493 TINISGART
-503 RLKASTTGSANE
+503 SFILSSHRIGSSEDGAVI
-515 RVATSVLHIQ
+515 RIQ
-525 GKGSILN
+525 GDGSVFN
-532 ILDGAEVIGHA
+532 VTDDAEV
-543 KKMGILRFKSTDG
+543 
-556 QINVKNKAKL
+556 
-566 TLTQE
+566 
-571 NLTASGV
+571 
-578 PALDYGY
+578 
-585 EYDGFQTLNV
+585 
-595 IGDSEINVTSI
+595 NVTKRIS
-606 GNTAPAIKIYG
+606 Y
-617 KHETNVNTRSKLK
+617 SKLK
-630 VRNYGTSG
+630 GSAPVVRMDGKDNHININTGGKFILHNTGSDGPNDGLGSSG
-638 QSNGGAFSGQQG
+638 NQGLLFTGGNGAVFN
-650 IFVLKGDADYNIKDA
+650 LKDA
-665 GSSMDIYADVGPAV
+665 GSSAEIRANYGPALV
-679 EISGNSKITAE
+679 STGSSKITAG
-690 EGTSVKLSGNPYSK
+690 EGTIFKMRGRTKSK
-704 SVGIFIST
+704 AGALFNTTTSEITVD
-712 GISTINVN
+712 
-720 RSLFFDFR
+720 RPLFFDFR
-728 NNRTGGG
+728 NDQYDG
-735 AIFNVKNG
+735 AKGSIFNATAG
-743 STFTSTQSD
+743 STFTSIQSD
-752 LSTWKLGTDIDGDPV
+752 LSVWPHETNLNASPAKN
-767 KKWSL
+767 WSL

-787 TNVPA
+787 TNVPN

-816 ARAIVDEL
+816 VRAVVDEL

-849 AFTDETFVVVK
+849 AFTDEAFVVVK

-875 IGKNNNNPGLSVY
+875 IGKNNNNLGLSVY

-917 DWRGGADPNSKRVHL
+917 AWRGGADSNSNRVHH

-977 SEVEISINGVD
+977 SEVEISVNGVD

-1013 MVKVKLRDHGGLAS
+1013 LVQVKLRDHAGLAS
-1027 TVGVDHPPSTNNA
+1027 TVGVDHPPSINNA

-1108 ATNWKAI
+1108 ATNWKAV

-1151 LLRVKVGD
+1151 LLKVKVGD
-1159 LGSNKKAKLTF
+1159 LGSNKKVKLTF

-1177 GINRTIFNKAAII
+1177 GINRTIFNKATII

-1214 QINSNKIANP
+1214 QTISNKIANP
-1224 GGTVFGVLELV
+1224 GGPVFGVLELV
-1235 STPTTISFGEDLKIT
+1235 STPTTISFGEDLKIA
-1250 PTKQRYPVA
+1250 PTKQRYPVT

-1267 QDSRAVKASWSIAAR
+1267 QDSRAVKASWSITAR
-1282 MTSILESTEGKK
+1282 MTSILESAEGKK

>member
-1 MSKKKKIGFSSFVV
+1 MSKKKKIGFSSFVL

-52 EELLKDNEFTLSVLV
+52 EELLKDNEFNLTVLV
-67 SLDITKDIVLPIPE
+67 SPDVTKDIVLPIPE

-86 TEQMESKAYQV
+86 TEQMESEDYQV
-97 NYDSTS
+97 TYDSTS
-103 RLMRMQLSPIEEEV
+103 RLMTIELSPIEEVES
-117 AENDSATEALVQNE
+117 ENNSDTEALVQNE
-131 VERKPVVI
+131 AERKPLVI
-139 PLAFKAENTGEY
+139 PLAFKVENTGEY

-174 EIQEKLELET
+174 ETQEKLELET

-196 TVGEDAPTLLRSP
+196 TVDENAPTLLRSP

-215 VGTWTE
+215 VGTWDE
-221 FVAAIAN
+221 FGAAIN
-228 TSISEINL
+228 DPSVSEINL
-236 TKNITRTVT
+236 TANIYQQSWNLTKL
-245 TNDNTP
+245 NI
-251 ETLTRSLTI
+251 LTRSLTI
-260 RGNNF
+260 NGNNF
-265 TINFGR
+265 R
-271 GGWSNNGIVL
+271 LDLESKGIQL
-281 GIVSQT
+281 GIVPVETQ
-287 TELTIDNVQFIKTET
+287 LTVDNVKINKTVSAH
-302 PTIPIINGITT
+302 IPIFNAVTGASGSGTNWVINISNV
-313 AEIGLGTDWVVN
+313 LTDEEN
-325 LSKIKTPDA
+325 ES
-334 NLAGLIKAINA
+334 GLIGAVNA
-345 TVTLRGGNDLILNEK
+345 TVILRETNNLHLRAATSQLNVQK
-360 ASHFQV
+360 L
-366 KNIIF
+366 IF
-371 EENSIFTS
+371 EENSIFKSRSRLANGIQPT
-379 QSKATN
+379 TL
-385 SASAIGIQNGTVLV
+385 SAIAITNGTILV

-405 TINNAGTVS
+405 SIINDGKSKEKAGKPVQ
-414 DFVGIVSTTFASSSG
+414 SSSSA
-429 ITGSIT
+429 IAGSISN
-435 DFTMESKSEVL
+435 FTMESDSEVL
-446 LMTNT
+446 TEANIYSYRT
-451 YGYHTV
+451 TI
-457 SKNNFTMTGGAKFEA
+457 KNNFTMTGGAKFEA
-472 NVTSNGALVFANT
+472 IGTANSIFVSAENVGKGAGVPA
-485 YVVEDGFP
+485 
-493 STINISGPGT
+493 TINISGART
-503 RLKASTTGSANE
+503 SFILSSHRIGSSEDGAVI
-515 RVATSVLHIQ
+515 RIQ
-525 GKGSILN
+525 GDGSVFN
-532 ILDGAEVIGHA
+532 VTDDAEV
-543 KKMGILRFKSTDG
+543 
-556 QINVKNKAKL
+556 
-566 TLTQE
+566 
-571 NLTASGV
+571 
-578 PALDYGY
+578 
-585 EYDGFQTLNV
+585 
-595 IGDSEINVTSI
+595 NVTKRIS
-606 GNTAPAIKIYG
+606 Y
-617 KHETNVNTRSKLK
+617 SKLK
-630 VRNYGTSG
+630 GSAPVVRMDGKDNHININTGGKFILHNTGSDGPNDGLGSSG
-638 QSNGGAFSGQQG
+638 NQGLLFTGGNGAVFN
-650 IFVLKGDADYNIKDA
+650 LKDA
-665 GSSMDIYADVGPAV
+665 GSSAEIRANYGPAIV
-679 EISGNSKITAE
+679 STGSSKITAG
-690 EGTSVKLSGNPYSK
+690 EGTIFKMRGRTKSK
-704 SVGIFIST
+704 AGALFNTTTSEITVD
-712 GISTINVN
+712 
-720 RSLFFDFR
+720 RPLFFDFR
-728 NNRTGGG
+728 NDQYDG
-735 AIFNVKNG
+735 AKGSIFNATAG
-743 STFTSTQSD
+743 STFTSIQSD
-752 LSTWKLGTDIDGDPV
+752 LSVWPHETNLNASPAKN
-767 KKWSL
+767 WSL

-787 TNVPA
+787 TNVPN

-816 ARAIVDEL
+816 VRAVVDEL

-849 AFTDETFVVVK
+849 AFTDEAFVVVK

-875 IGKNNNNPGLSVY
+875 IGKNNNNLGLSVY

-917 DWRGGADPNSKRVHL
+917 AWRGGADSNSNRVHH

-977 SEVEISINGVD
+977 SEVEISVNGVD

-1013 MVKVKLRDHGGLAS
+1013 LVQVKLRDHAGLAS

-1108 ATNWKAI
+1108 ATNWKAV

-1151 LLRVKVGD
+1151 LLKVKVGD
-1159 LGSNKKAKLTF
+1159 LGSNKKVKLTF

-1177 GINRTIFNKAAII
+1177 GINRTIFNKATII

-1214 QINSNKIANP
+1214 QTISNKIANP
-1224 GGTVFGVLELV
+1224 GGPVFGVLELV
-1235 STPTTISFGEDLKIT
+1235 STPTTISFGEDLKIA
-1250 PTKQRYPVA
+1250 PTKQRYPVT

-1267 QDSRAVKASWSIAAR
+1267 QDSRAVKASWSITAR
-1282 MTSILESTEGKK
+1282 MTSILESAEGKK

>member
-1 MSKKKKIGFSSFVV
+1 MSKKKKIGFSSFVL

-42 NSLIELVMDS
+42 NPLIELVMDS
-52 EELLKDNEFTLSVLV
+52 EELLKDNEFNLTVLISPDV
-67 SLDITKDIVLPIPE
+67 TKDIVLPIPE

-86 TEQMESKAYQV
+86 TEQMESEDYQV
-97 NYDSTS
+97 TYDSTS
-103 RLMRMQLSPIEEEV
+103 RLMTIELSPIEEVES
-117 AENDSATEALVQNE
+117 ENNSATEALVQNE
-131 VERKPVVI
+131 AERKPLVI
-139 PLAFKAENTGEY
+139 PLAFKVENTGEY
-151 TLEAKTIYQENSLSS
+151 TIEAKTIYQENSLFS

-174 EIQEKLELET
+174 ETQEKLELET

-196 TVGEDAPTLLRSP
+196 TVDENAPTLLRSP

-215 VGTWTE
+215 VGTWDE
-221 FVAAIAN
+221 FGAAIN
-228 TSISEINL
+228 DPSVSEINL
-236 TKNITRTVT
+236 TANIYQQSWNLTKL
-245 TNDNTP
+245 NI
-251 ETLTRSLTI
+251 LTRSLTI
-260 RGNNF
+260 NGNNF
-265 TINFGR
+265 R
-271 GGWSNNGIVL
+271 LDLESKGIQL
-281 GIVSQT
+281 GIVPVETQ
-287 TELTIDNVQFIKTET
+287 LTVDNVKINKTVSAH
-302 PTIPIINGITT
+302 IPIFNAVTGASGSGTNWVINISNV
-313 AEIGLGTDWVVN
+313 LTDEEN
-325 LSKIKTPDA
+325 ES
-334 NLAGLIKAINA
+334 GLIGAVNA
-345 TVTLRGGNDLILNEK
+345 TVILRETNNLHLRAATSQLNVQK
-360 ASHFQV
+360 L
-366 KNIIF
+366 IF
-371 EENSIFTS
+371 EENSIFKSRSRLANGIQPT
-379 QSKATN
+379 TL
-385 SASAIGIQNGTVLV
+385 SAIAITNGTILV

-405 TINNAGTVS
+405 SIINDGKSKEKAGKPVQ
-414 DFVGIVSTTFASSSG
+414 SSSSA
-429 ITGSIT
+429 IAGSISN
-435 DFTMESKSEVL
+435 FTMEPDSEVL
-446 LMTNT
+446 TEANIYSYRT
-451 YGYHTV
+451 TI
-457 SKNNFTMTGGAKFEA
+457 KNNFTMTGGAKFEA
-472 NVTSNGALVFANT
+472 IGTANSIFVSAENVGKGAGVPA
-485 YVVEDGFP
+485 
-493 STINISGPGT
+493 TINISGART
-503 RLKASTTGSANE
+503 SFILSSHRIGSSEDGAVI
-515 RVATSVLHIQ
+515 RIQ
-525 GKGSILN
+525 GDGSVFN
-532 ILDGAEVIGHA
+532 VTDDAEV
-543 KKMGILRFKSTDG
+543 
-556 QINVKNKAKL
+556 
-566 TLTQE
+566 
-571 NLTASGV
+571 
-578 PALDYGY
+578 
-585 EYDGFQTLNV
+585 
-595 IGDSEINVTSI
+595 NVTKRIS
-606 GNTAPAIKIYG
+606 Y
-617 KHETNVNTRSKLK
+617 SKLK
-630 VRNYGTSG
+630 GSAPVVRMDGKDNHININTGGKFILHNTGSDGPNDGLGSSG
-638 QSNGGAFSGQQG
+638 NQGLLFTGGNGAVFN
-650 IFVLKGDADYNIKDA
+650 LKDA
-665 GSSMDIYADVGPAV
+665 GSSAEIRSNYGPALV
-679 EISGNSKITAE
+679 STGSSKITAG
-690 EGTSVKLSGNPYSK
+690 EGTIFKMRGRTKSK
-704 SVGIFIST
+704 AGALFNTATSEITVD
-712 GISTINVN
+712 
-720 RSLFFDFR
+720 RPLFFDFR
-728 NNRTGGG
+728 NDQYDG
-735 AIFNVKNG
+735 AKGTIFNATAG
-743 STFTSTQSD
+743 STFTSIQSD
-752 LSTWKLGTDIDGDPV
+752 LSVWPHETNLNASPAKN
-767 KKWSL
+767 WSL

-787 TNVPA
+787 TNVPN

-816 ARAIVDEL
+816 VRAVVDEL
-824 RVPTNADKSIFGH
+824 RAPTNADKSIFGH

-849 AFTDETFVVVK
+849 AFTDEAFVVVK

-875 IGKNNNNPGLSVY
+875 IGKNNNNLGLSVY

-917 DWRGGADPNSKRVHL
+917 AWRGGADSNSNRVHH

-1013 MVKVKLRDHGGLAS
+1013 LVQVKLRDHAGLAS
-1027 TVGVDHPPSTNNA
+1027 IVGVDHPPSTNNA

-1108 ATNWKAI
+1108 ATNWKAV

-1151 LLRVKVGD
+1151 LLKVKVGD

-1177 GINRTIFNKAAII
+1177 GINRTIFNKATII

-1214 QINSNKIANP
+1214 QTISNKIANP
-1224 GGTVFGVLELV
+1224 GGPVFGVLELV
-1235 STPTTISFGEDLKIT
+1235 STPTTISFGEDLKIA
-1250 PTKQRYPVA
+1250 PTKQRYPVT

-1267 QDSRAVKASWSIAAR
+1267 QDSRAVKASWSITAR

>member
-1 MSKKKKIGFSSFVV
+1 MSKKKKIGFSSFVL

-42 NSLIELVMDS
+42 NPLIELVMDS
-52 EELLKDNEFTLSVLV
+52 EELLKDNEFNLTVLISPDV
-67 SLDITKDIVLPIPE
+67 TKDIVLPIPE

-86 TEQMESKAYQV
+86 TEQMESEDYQMT
-97 NYDSTS
+97 YDSTS
-103 RLMRMQLSPIEEEV
+103 RLMTIELSPIEEVES
-117 AENDSATEALVQNE
+117 ENDPATEALVQNKA
-131 VERKPVVI
+131 ERKPLVI
-139 PLAFKAENTGEY
+139 PLAFKVENTGEY

-174 EIQEKLELET
+174 ETQEKLELET

-196 TVGEDAPTLLRSP
+196 TVDENAPTLLRSP

-215 VGTWTE
+215 VGTWDE
-221 FVAAIAN
+221 FGAAIN
-228 TSISEINL
+228 DPSVSEINL
-236 TKNITRTVT
+236 TANIYQQSWNLTKL
-245 TNDNTP
+245 NI
-251 ETLTRSLTI
+251 LTRSLTI
-260 RGNNF
+260 NGNNF
-265 TINFGR
+265 R
-271 GGWSNNGIVL
+271 LDLESKGIQL
-281 GIVSQT
+281 GIVPVETQ
-287 TELTIDNVQFIKTET
+287 LTVDNVKINKTVSAH
-302 PTIPIINGITT
+302 IPIFNAVTGASGSGTNWVINISNV
-313 AEIGLGTDWVVN
+313 LTDEEN
-325 LSKIKTPDA
+325 ES
-334 NLAGLIKAINA
+334 GLIGAVNA
-345 TVTLRGGNDLILNEK
+345 TVILRETNNLHLRAATSQLNVQK
-360 ASHFQV
+360 L
-366 KNIIF
+366 IF
-371 EENSIFTS
+371 EENSIFKSRSRLANGIQPT
-379 QSKATN
+379 TL
-385 SASAIGIQNGTVLV
+385 SAIAITNGTILV

-405 TINNAGTVS
+405 SIINDGKSKEKAGKPVQ
-414 DFVGIVSTTFASSSG
+414 SSSSA
-429 ITGSIT
+429 IAGSISN
-435 DFTMESKSEVL
+435 FTMESDSEVL
-446 LMTNT
+446 TEANIYSYRT
-451 YGYHTV
+451 TI
-457 SKNNFTMTGGAKFEA
+457 KNNFTMTGGAKFEA
-472 NVTSNGALVFANT
+472 IGTANSIFVSAENVGKGAGVPA
-485 YVVEDGFP
+485 
-493 STINISGPGT
+493 TINISGART
-503 RLKASTTGSANE
+503 SFILSSHRIGSSEDGAVI
-515 RVATSVLHIQ
+515 RIQ
-525 GKGSILN
+525 GDGSVFN
-532 ILDGAEVIGHA
+532 VTDDAEV
-543 KKMGILRFKSTDG
+543 
-556 QINVKNKAKL
+556 
-566 TLTQE
+566 
-571 NLTASGV
+571 
-578 PALDYGY
+578 
-585 EYDGFQTLNV
+585 
-595 IGDSEINVTSI
+595 NVTKRIS
-606 GNTAPAIKIYG
+606 Y
-617 KHETNVNTRSKLK
+617 SKLK
-630 VRNYGTSG
+630 GSAPVVRMDGKDNHININTGGKFILHNTGSDGPNDGLGSSG
-638 QSNGGAFSGQQG
+638 NQGLLFTGGNGAVFN
-650 IFVLKGDADYNIKDA
+650 LKDA
-665 GSSMDIYADVGPAV
+665 GSSAEIRANYGPALV
-679 EISGNSKITAE
+679 STGSSKITAG
-690 EGTSVKLSGNPYSK
+690 EGTIFKMRGRTKSK
-704 SVGIFIST
+704 AGALFNTTTSEITVD
-712 GISTINVN
+712 
-720 RSLFFDFR
+720 RPLFFDFR
-728 NNRTGGG
+728 NDQYDG
-735 AIFNVKNG
+735 AKGSIFNATAG
-743 STFTSTQSD
+743 STFTSIQSD
-752 LSTWKLGTDIDGDPV
+752 LSVWPHETNLNASPAKN
-767 KKWSL
+767 WSL

-787 TNVPA
+787 TNVPN

-816 ARAIVDEL
+816 VRAVVDEL

-849 AFTDETFVVVK
+849 AFTDEAFVVVK

-875 IGKNNNNPGLSVY
+875 IGKNNNNLGLSVY

-917 DWRGGADPNSKRVHL
+917 AWRGGADSNSNRVHH

-977 SEVEISINGVD
+977 SEVEISVNGVD

-1013 MVKVKLRDHGGLAS
+1013 LVQVKLRDHAGLAS

-1061 SVIVKDVLPDTNKA
+1061 SIIVKDVLPDTNKA

-1108 ATNWKAI
+1108 ATNWKAV

-1177 GINRTIFNKAAII
+1177 GINRTIFNKATII

-1214 QINSNKIANP
+1214 QTSSNKIANP
-1224 GGTVFGVLELV
+1224 GGPVFGVLELV
-1235 STPTTISFGEDLKIT
+1235 STPTTISFGEDLKIA
-1250 PTKQRYPVA
+1250 PTKQRYPVT

-1267 QDSRAVKASWSIAAR
+1267 QDSRAVKASWSITAR
-1282 MTSILESTEGKK
+1282 MTSILESAEGKK

>member
-1 MSKKKKIGFSSFVV
+1 MSKKKKIGFSSFVL

-42 NSLIELVMDS
+42 NPLIELVMDS
-52 EELLKDNEFTLSVLV
+52 EELLKDNEFNLTVLISPDV
-67 SLDITKDIVLPIPE
+67 TKDIVLPITE

-86 TEQMESKAYQV
+86 TEQMESEDYQV
-97 NYDSTS
+97 TYDSTS
-103 RLMRMQLSPIEEEV
+103 RLMTIELSPIEEVES
-117 AENDSATEALVQNE
+117 ENDPATEVLVQNE
-131 VERKPVVI
+131 AERKPLVI
-139 PLAFKAENTGEY
+139 PLAFKVENTGEY

-174 EIQEKLELET
+174 ETQEKLELET

-196 TVGEDAPTLLRSP
+196 TVDENAPTLLRSP

-215 VGTWTE
+215 VGTWDE
-221 FVAAIAN
+221 FGAAIN
-228 TSISEINL
+228 DPSVIEINL
-236 TKNITRTVT
+236 TANIYQQSWNLTKL
-245 TNDNTP
+245 NI
-251 ETLTRSLTI
+251 LTRSLTI
-260 RGNNF
+260 NGNNF
-265 TINFGR
+265 R
-271 GGWSNNGIVL
+271 LELESKGIQL
-281 GIVSQT
+281 GIVPVETQ
-287 TELTIDNVQFIKTET
+287 LTVDNVKINKTVSAH
-302 PTIPIINGITT
+302 IPIFNAVTGAAGSGTNWVINISNVQ
-313 AEIGLGTDWVVN
+313 TDEEN
-325 LSKIKTPDA
+325 ES
-334 NLAGLIKAINA
+334 GLIGAVNA
-345 TVTLRGGNDLILNEK
+345 TVILRETNNLHLRAATSQLN
-360 ASHFQV
+360 V
-366 KNIIF
+366 KKLIF
-371 EENSIFTS
+371 EENSIFKSRSRLANGIQPT
-379 QSKATN
+379 TL
-385 SASAIGIQNGTVLV
+385 SAIAITNGTILV

-405 TINNAGTVS
+405 SIINDGKSKEKAGKPVQ
-414 DFVGIVSTTFASSSG
+414 SSSSA
-429 ITGSIT
+429 IAGSISN
-435 DFTMESKSEVL
+435 FTMEPDSEVL
-446 LMTNT
+446 TEANIYSYRTTIKNT
-451 YGYHTV
+451 
-457 SKNNFTMTGGAKFEA
+457 FTMTGGAKFEA
-472 NVTSNGALVFANT
+472 IGTANSIFVSAENVGKGAGVPA
-485 YVVEDGFP
+485 
-493 STINISGPGT
+493 TINISGA
-503 RLKASTTGSANE
+503 R
-515 RVATSVLHIQ
+515 TSFILSSHRIGPSEDGAVIRIQ
-525 GKGSILN
+525 GDESVFN
-532 ILDGAEVIGHA
+532 VTDDAEV
-543 KKMGILRFKSTDG
+543 
-556 QINVKNKAKL
+556 
-566 TLTQE
+566 
-571 NLTASGV
+571 
-578 PALDYGY
+578 
-585 EYDGFQTLNV
+585 
-595 IGDSEINVTSI
+595 NVTKRISS
-606 GNTAPAIKIYG
+606 
-617 KHETNVNTRSKLK
+617 SKLK
-630 VRNYGTSG
+630 GSAPVVRMDGKDNHININTGGKFILHNTGSDGPNDGLGSSG
-638 QSNGGAFSGQQG
+638 NQGLLFTGGNGAVFN
-650 IFVLKGDADYNIKDA
+650 LKDA
-665 GSSMDIYADVGPAV
+665 GSSAEIRANYGPALV
-679 EISGNSKITAE
+679 STGSSKITAG
-690 EGTSVKLSGNPYSK
+690 EGTIFKMRGRTKSK
-704 SVGIFIST
+704 AGALFNTATSEIIVD
-712 GISTINVN
+712 
-720 RSLFFDFR
+720 RPLFFDFR
-728 NNRTGGG
+728 NDQYDG
-735 AIFNVKNG
+735 AKGSIFNATAG
-743 STFTSTQSD
+743 STFTSIQSD
-752 LSTWKLGTDIDGDPV
+752 LSVWPHETNLNASPAKN
-767 KKWSL
+767 WSL

-787 TNVPA
+787 TNVPN

-816 ARAIVDEL
+816 VRAVVDEL
-824 RVPTNADKSIFGH
+824 RAPTNADKSIFGH

-849 AFTDETFVVVK
+849 AFTDEAFVVVK

-875 IGKNNNNPGLSVY
+875 IGKNNNNLGLSVY

-917 DWRGGADPNSKRVHL
+917 AWRGGADSNSNRVHH

-977 SEVEISINGVD
+977 SEVEISVNGVD

-1013 MVKVKLRDHGGLAS
+1013 LVQVKLRDHAGLAS

-1053 DQVFMAAP
+1053 DQVFIAAP

-1108 ATNWKAI
+1108 ATNWKAV

-1120 LDKALDPDL
+1120 LDKSLDPDL
-1129 NSFALNGI
+1129 NSFTLNGI

-1151 LLRVKVGD
+1151 LLKVKVGD

-1177 GINRTIFNKAAII
+1177 GINRTIFNKATII

-1214 QINSNKIANP
+1214 QTSSNKIANP
-1224 GGTVFGVLELV
+1224 GGPVFGVLELV
-1235 STPTTISFGEDLKIT
+1235 STPTTISFGEDLKIA
-1250 PTKQRYPVA
+1250 PTKQRYPVT

-1267 QDSRAVKASWSIAAR
+1267 QDSRAVKASWSITAR

>member
-1 MSKKKKIGFSSFVV
+1 MSKKKKIGFSSFVL

-42 NSLIELVMDS
+42 NPLIELVMDS
-52 EELLKDNEFTLSVLV
+52 EELLKDNEFNLTVLV
-67 SLDITKDIVLPIPE
+67 SPDVTKDIVLPIPDD
-81 GLTFM
+81 LTFM
-86 TEQMESKAYQV
+86 TEQMESEDYQV
-97 NYDSTS
+97 TYDSTS
-103 RLMRMQLSPIEEEV
+103 RLMTIELSPIEEVES
-117 AENDSATEALVQNE
+117 ENNSATEALVQNE
-131 VERKPVVI
+131 AERKPLVI
-139 PLAFKAENTGEY
+139 PLAFKVENTGEY

-174 EIQEKLELET
+174 ETQEKLELET

-196 TVGEDAPTLLRSP
+196 TVDENAPTLLRSP

-215 VGTWTE
+215 VGTWDE
-221 FVAAIAN
+221 FGAAIN
-228 TSISEINL
+228 DPSVSEINL
-236 TKNITRTVT
+236 TANIYQQSWNLTKL
-245 TNDNTP
+245 NI
-251 ETLTRSLTI
+251 LTRSLTI
-260 RGNNF
+260 NGNNF
-265 TINFGR
+265 R
-271 GGWSNNGIVL
+271 LDLESKGIQL
-281 GIVSQT
+281 GIVPVETQ
-287 TELTIDNVQFIKTET
+287 LTVDNVKINKTVSAH
-302 PTIPIINGITT
+302 IPIFNAVTGASGSGTNWVINISNV
-313 AEIGLGTDWVVN
+313 LTDEEN
-325 LSKIKTPDA
+325 ES
-334 NLAGLIKAINA
+334 GLIGAVNA
-345 TVTLRGGNDLILNEK
+345 TVILRETNNLHLRAATSQLNVQK
-360 ASHFQV
+360 L
-366 KNIIF
+366 IF
-371 EENSIFTS
+371 EENSIFKSRSRLANGIQPT
-379 QSKATN
+379 TL
-385 SASAIGIQNGTVLV
+385 SAIAITNGTILV

-405 TINNAGTVS
+405 SIINDGKSKEKAGKPVQ
-414 DFVGIVSTTFASSSG
+414 SSSSA
-429 ITGSIT
+429 IAGSISN
-435 DFTMESKSEVL
+435 FTMESDSEVL
-446 LMTNT
+446 TEANIYSYRT
-451 YGYHTV
+451 TI
-457 SKNNFTMTGGAKFEA
+457 KNNFTMTGGAKFEA
-472 NVTSNGALVFANT
+472 IGTANSIFVSAENLGKGAGVPA
-485 YVVEDGFP
+485 
-493 STINISGPGT
+493 TINISGART
-503 RLKASTTGSANE
+503 SFILSSHRIGSSEDGAVI
-515 RVATSVLHIQ
+515 RIQ
-525 GKGSILN
+525 GDGSVFN
-532 ILDGAEVIGHA
+532 VTDDAEV
-543 KKMGILRFKSTDG
+543 
-556 QINVKNKAKL
+556 
-566 TLTQE
+566 
-571 NLTASGV
+571 
-578 PALDYGY
+578 
-585 EYDGFQTLNV
+585 
-595 IGDSEINVTSI
+595 NVTKRIS
-606 GNTAPAIKIYG
+606 Y
-617 KHETNVNTRSKLK
+617 SKLK
-630 VRNYGTSG
+630 GSAPVVRMDGKDNHININTGGKFILHNTGSDGPNDGLGSSG
-638 QSNGGAFSGQQG
+638 NQGLLFTGGNGAVFN
-650 IFVLKGDADYNIKDA
+650 LKDA
-665 GSSMDIYADVGPAV
+665 GSSAEIRANYGPALV
-679 EISGNSKITAE
+679 STGSSKITAG
-690 EGTSVKLSGNPYSK
+690 EGTIFKMRGRTKSK
-704 SVGIFIST
+704 AGALFNTTTSEITVD
-712 GISTINVN
+712 
-720 RSLFFDFR
+720 RPLFFDFR
-728 NNRTGGG
+728 NDQYDG
-735 AIFNVKNG
+735 AKGSIFNATAG
-743 STFTSTQSD
+743 STFTSIQSD
-752 LSTWKLGTDIDGDPV
+752 LSVWPHETNLNASPAKN
-767 KKWSL
+767 WSL

-787 TNVPA
+787 TNVPN

-816 ARAIVDEL
+816 VRAVVDEL

-849 AFTDETFVVVK
+849 AFTDEAFVVVK

-875 IGKNNNNPGLSVY
+875 IGKNNNNLGLSVY

-917 DWRGGADPNSKRVHL
+917 AWRGGADSNSNRVHH

-977 SEVEISINGVD
+977 SEVEISVNGVD

-1013 MVKVKLRDHGGLAS
+1013 LVQVKLRDHAGLAS

-1108 ATNWKAI
+1108 ATNWKAV

-1177 GINRTIFNKAAII
+1177 GINRTIFNKATII

-1214 QINSNKIANP
+1214 QTISNKIANP
-1224 GGTVFGVLELV
+1224 GGSVFGVLELV
-1235 STPTTISFGEDLKIT
+1235 STPTTISFGEDLKIA
-1250 PTKQRYPVA
+1250 PTKQRYPVT

-1267 QDSRAVKASWSIAAR
+1267 QDSRAVKASWSITAR

>member
-1 MSKKKKIGFSSFVV
+1 MSKKKKIGFSSFVL

-42 NSLIELVMDS
+42 NPLIELVMDS
-52 EELLKDNEFTLSVLV
+52 EELLKDNEFNLTVLV
-67 SLDITKDIVLPIPE
+67 SPDVTKDIVLPIPE
-81 GLTFM
+81 DLTFM
-86 TEQMESKAYQV
+86 TEQMESEDYQV
-97 NYDSTS
+97 TYDSTS
-103 RLMRMQLSPIEEEV
+103 RLMTIELSPIEEVES
-117 AENDSATEALVQNE
+117 ENNSATEALVQNE
-131 VERKPVVI
+131 AERKPLVI
-139 PLAFKAENTGEY
+139 PLAFKVENTGEY

-174 EIQEKLELET
+174 ETQEKLELET

-196 TVGEDAPTLLRSP
+196 TVDENAPTLLRSP

-215 VGTWTE
+215 VGTWDE
-221 FVAAIAN
+221 FGAAIN
-228 TSISEINL
+228 DPSVSEINL
-236 TKNITRTVT
+236 TANIYQQSWNLTKL
-245 TNDNTP
+245 NI
-251 ETLTRSLTI
+251 LTRSLTI
-260 RGNNF
+260 NGNNF
-265 TINFGR
+265 R
-271 GGWSNNGIVL
+271 LDLESKGIQL
-281 GIVSQT
+281 GIVPVETQ
-287 TELTIDNVQFIKTET
+287 LTVDNVKINKTVSAH
-302 PTIPIINGITT
+302 IPIFNAVTGASGSGTNWVINISNV
-313 AEIGLGTDWVVN
+313 LTDEEN
-325 LSKIKTPDA
+325 ES
-334 NLAGLIKAINA
+334 GLIGAVNA
-345 TVTLRGGNDLILNEK
+345 TVILRETNNLHLRAATSQLNVQK
-360 ASHFQV
+360 L
-366 KNIIF
+366 IF
-371 EENSIFTS
+371 EENSIFKSRSRLANGIQPT
-379 QSKATN
+379 TL
-385 SASAIGIQNGTVLV
+385 SAIAITNGTILV

-405 TINNAGTVS
+405 SIINDGKSKEKAGKPVQ
-414 DFVGIVSTTFASSSG
+414 SSSSA
-429 ITGSIT
+429 IAGSISN
-435 DFTMESKSEVL
+435 FTMEPDSEVL
-446 LMTNT
+446 TEANIYSYRTTIKNT
-451 YGYHTV
+451 
-457 SKNNFTMTGGAKFEA
+457 FTMTGGAKFEA
-472 NVTSNGALVFANT
+472 IGTANSIFVSAENVGKGAGVPA
-485 YVVEDGFP
+485 
-493 STINISGPGT
+493 TINISGART
-503 RLKASTTGSANE
+503 SFILSSHRIGSSEDGAVI
-515 RVATSVLHIQ
+515 RIQ
-525 GKGSILN
+525 GDGSVFN
-532 ILDGAEVIGHA
+532 VTDDAEV
-543 KKMGILRFKSTDG
+543 
-556 QINVKNKAKL
+556 
-566 TLTQE
+566 
-571 NLTASGV
+571 
-578 PALDYGY
+578 
-585 EYDGFQTLNV
+585 
-595 IGDSEINVTSI
+595 NVTKRIS
-606 GNTAPAIKIYG
+606 Y
-617 KHETNVNTRSKLK
+617 SKLK
-630 VRNYGTSG
+630 GSAPVVRMDGKDNHININTGGKFILHNTGSDGPNDGLGSSG
-638 QSNGGAFSGQQG
+638 NQGLLFTGGNGAVFN
-650 IFVLKGDADYNIKDA
+650 LKDA
-665 GSSMDIYADVGPAV
+665 GSSAEIRSNYGPALV
-679 EISGNSKITAE
+679 STGSSKITAG
-690 EGTSVKLSGNPYSK
+690 EGTIFKMRGRTKSK
-704 SVGIFIST
+704 AGALFNTTTSEITVD
-712 GISTINVN
+712 
-720 RSLFFDFR
+720 RPLFFDFR
-728 NNRTGGG
+728 NDQYDG
-735 AIFNVKNG
+735 AKGTIFNATAG
-743 STFTSTQSD
+743 STFTSIQSD
-752 LSTWKLGTDIDGDPV
+752 LSVWPHETNLNASPAKN
-767 KKWSL
+767 WSL

-787 TNVPA
+787 TNVPN

-816 ARAIVDEL
+816 VRAVVDEL
-824 RVPTNADKSIFGH
+824 RAPTNADKSIFGH

-849 AFTDETFVVVK
+849 AFTDEAFVVVK

-875 IGKNNNNPGLSVY
+875 IGKNNNNLGLSVY

-917 DWRGGADPNSKRVHL
+917 AWRGGADSNSNRVHH

-977 SEVEISINGVD
+977 SEVEISVNGVD

-1013 MVKVKLRDHGGLAS
+1013 LVQVKLRDHAGLAS

-1061 SVIVKDVLPDTNKA
+1061 SIIVKDVLPDTNKA

-1108 ATNWKAI
+1108 ATNWKAV

-1151 LLRVKVGD
+1151 LLKVKVGD

-1177 GINRTIFNKAAII
+1177 GINRTIFNKATII

-1214 QINSNKIANP
+1214 QTISNKIANP
-1224 GGTVFGVLELV
+1224 GGPVFGVLELV
-1235 STPTTISFGEDLKIT
+1235 STPTTISFGEDLKIA
-1250 PTKQRYPVA
+1250 PTKQRYPVT

-1267 QDSRAVKASWSIAAR
+1267 QDSRAVKASWSITAR
-1282 MTSILESTEGKK
+1282 MTSILESAEGKK

>member
-1 MSKKKKIGFSSFVV
+1 MSKKKKIGFSSFVL

-42 NSLIELVMDS
+42 NPLIELVMDS
-52 EELLKDNEFTLSVLV
+52 EELLKDNEFNLTVLV
-67 SLDITKDIVLPIPE
+67 SPDVTKDIVLPIPE
-81 GLTFM
+81 DLTFM
-86 TEQMESKAYQV
+86 TEQMESEDYQV
-97 NYDSTS
+97 TYDSTS
-103 RLMRMQLSPIEEEV
+103 RLMTIELSPIEEVES
-117 AENDSATEALVQNE
+117 ENNSATEVLVQNE
-131 VERKPVVI
+131 AERKPLVI
-139 PLAFKAENTGEY
+139 PLAFKAENIGEY

-174 EIQEKLELET
+174 ETQEKLELET

-196 TVGEDAPTLLRSP
+196 TVDENAPTLLRSP

-215 VGTWTE
+215 VGTWDE
-221 FVAAIAN
+221 FGAAIN
-228 TSISEINL
+228 DPSVSEINL
-236 TKNITRTVT
+236 TANIYQQSW
-245 TNDNTP
+245 NLIKLNI
-251 ETLTRSLTI
+251 LTRSLTI
-260 RGNNF
+260 NGNNF
-265 TINFGR
+265 R
-271 GGWSNNGIVL
+271 LDLESKGIQL
-281 GIVSQT
+281 GIVPVETQ
-287 TELTIDNVQFIKTET
+287 LTVDNVKINKTVSAH
-302 PTIPIINGITT
+302 IPIFNAVTGASGSGTNWVINISNV
-313 AEIGLGTDWVVN
+313 LTDEEN
-325 LSKIKTPDA
+325 ES
-334 NLAGLIKAINA
+334 GLIGAVNA
-345 TVTLRGGNDLILNEK
+345 TVILRETNNLHLRAATSQLNVQK
-360 ASHFQV
+360 L
-366 KNIIF
+366 IF
-371 EENSIFTS
+371 EENSIFKSRSRLANGIQPT
-379 QSKATN
+379 TL
-385 SASAIGIQNGTVLV
+385 SAIAITNGTILV

-405 TINNAGTVS
+405 SIINDGKSKEKAGKPVQ
-414 DFVGIVSTTFASSSG
+414 SSSSA
-429 ITGSIT
+429 IAGSISN
-435 DFTMESKSEVL
+435 FTMEPDSEVL
-446 LMTNT
+446 TEANIYSYRTTIKNT
-451 YGYHTV
+451 
-457 SKNNFTMTGGAKFEA
+457 FTMTGGAKFEA
-472 NVTSNGALVFANT
+472 IGTANSIFVSAENVGKGAGVPA
-485 YVVEDGFP
+485 
-493 STINISGPGT
+493 TINISGART
-503 RLKASTTGSANE
+503 SFILSSHRIGSSEDGAVI
-515 RVATSVLHIQ
+515 RIQ
-525 GKGSILN
+525 GDGSVFN
-532 ILDGAEVIGHA
+532 VTDDAEV
-543 KKMGILRFKSTDG
+543 
-556 QINVKNKAKL
+556 
-566 TLTQE
+566 
-571 NLTASGV
+571 
-578 PALDYGY
+578 
-585 EYDGFQTLNV
+585 
-595 IGDSEINVTSI
+595 NVTKRIS
-606 GNTAPAIKIYG
+606 Y
-617 KHETNVNTRSKLK
+617 SKLK
-630 VRNYGTSG
+630 GSAPVVRMDGKDNHININTGGKFILHNTGSDGPNDGLGSSG
-638 QSNGGAFSGQQG
+638 NQGLLFTGGNGAVFN
-650 IFVLKGDADYNIKDA
+650 LKDA
-665 GSSMDIYADVGPAV
+665 GSSAEIRANYGPALV
-679 EISGNSKITAE
+679 STGSSKITAG
-690 EGTSVKLSGNPYSK
+690 EGTIFKMRGRTKSK
-704 SVGIFIST
+704 AGALFNTATSEITVD
-712 GISTINVN
+712 
-720 RSLFFDFR
+720 RPLFFDFR
-728 NNRTGGG
+728 NDQYDG
-735 AIFNVKNG
+735 AKGTIFNATAG
-743 STFTSTQSD
+743 STFTSIQSD
-752 LSTWKLGTDIDGDPV
+752 LSVWPHETNLNASPAKN
-767 KKWSL
+767 WSL

-787 TNVPA
+787 TNVPN

-816 ARAIVDEL
+816 VRAVVDEL
-824 RVPTNADKSIFGH
+824 RAPTNADKSIFGH

-849 AFTDETFVVVK
+849 AFTDEAFVVVK

-875 IGKNNNNPGLSVY
+875 IGKNNNNLGLSVY

-917 DWRGGADPNSKRVHL
+917 AWRGGADSNSNRVHH

-977 SEVEISINGVD
+977 SEVEISVNGVD

-1013 MVKVKLRDHGGLAS
+1013 LVQVKLRDHAGLAS

-1061 SVIVKDVLPDTNKA
+1061 SIIVKDVLPDTNKA

-1108 ATNWKAI
+1108 ATNWKAV

-1151 LLRVKVGD
+1151 LLKVKVGD
-1159 LGSNKKAKLTF
+1159 LGSNKKVKLTF

-1177 GINRTIFNKAAII
+1177 GINRTIFNKATII

-1214 QINSNKIANP
+1214 QTISNKIANP
-1224 GGTVFGVLELV
+1224 GGPVFGVLELV
-1235 STPTTISFGEDLKIT
+1235 STPTTISFGEDLKIA
-1250 PTKQRYPVA
+1250 PTKQRYPVT

-1267 QDSRAVKASWSIAAR
+1267 QDSRAVKASWSITAR
-1282 MTSILESTEGKK
+1282 MTSILESAEGKK
-1294 LPNAMHYTYNGIDQ
+1294 LPNAMYYTYNGIDQ

-1327 LSISDSWNVQEGL
+1327 ISISDSWNVQEGL

>member
-1 MSKKKKIGFSSFVV
+1 MSKKKKIGFSSFVL

-42 NSLIELVMDS
+42 NPLIELVMDS
-52 EELLKDNEFTLSVLV
+52 EELLKDNEFNLTVLV
-67 SLDITKDIVLPIPE
+67 SPDVTKDIVLPIPE

-86 TEQMESKAYQV
+86 TEQMESEDYQV
-97 NYDSTS
+97 TYDSTS
-103 RLMRMQLSPIEEEV
+103 RLMTIELSPIEEVES
-117 AENDSATEALVQNE
+117 ENNSATEALVQNKA
-131 VERKPVVI
+131 ERKPLVI
-139 PLAFKAENTGEY
+139 PLAFKVENTGEY

-174 EIQEKLELET
+174 ETQEKLELET

-196 TVGEDAPTLLRSP
+196 TVDENAPTLLRSP

-215 VGTWTE
+215 VGTWDE
-221 FVAAIAN
+221 FGAAIN
-228 TSISEINL
+228 DPSVSEINL
-236 TKNITRTVT
+236 TANIYQQSWNLTKL
-245 TNDNTP
+245 NI
-251 ETLTRSLTI
+251 LTRSLTI
-260 RGNNF
+260 NGNNF
-265 TINFGR
+265 R
-271 GGWSNNGIVL
+271 LDLESKGIQL
-281 GIVSQT
+281 GIVPVETQ
-287 TELTIDNVQFIKTET
+287 LTVDNVKINKTVSAH
-302 PTIPIINGITT
+302 IPIFNAVTGASGSGTNWVINISNV
-313 AEIGLGTDWVVN
+313 LTDEEN
-325 LSKIKTPDA
+325 ES
-334 NLAGLIKAINA
+334 GLIGAVNA
-345 TVTLRGGNDLILNEK
+345 TVILRETNNLHLRAATSQLNVQK
-360 ASHFQV
+360 L
-366 KNIIF
+366 IF
-371 EENSIFTS
+371 EENSIFKSRSRLANGIQPT
-379 QSKATN
+379 TL
-385 SASAIGIQNGTVLV
+385 SAIAITNGTILV

-405 TINNAGTVS
+405 SIINDGKSKEKAGKPVQ
-414 DFVGIVSTTFASSSG
+414 SSSSA
-429 ITGSIT
+429 IAGSISN
-435 DFTMESKSEVL
+435 FTMESDSEVL
-446 LMTNT
+446 TEANIYSYRT
-451 YGYHTV
+451 TI
-457 SKNNFTMTGGAKFEA
+457 KNNFTMTGGAKFEA
-472 NVTSNGALVFANT
+472 IGTANSIFVSAENVGKGAGVPA
-485 YVVEDGFP
+485 
-493 STINISGPGT
+493 TINISGART
-503 RLKASTTGSANE
+503 SFILSSHRIGSSEDGAVI
-515 RVATSVLHIQ
+515 RIQ
-525 GKGSILN
+525 GDGSVFN
-532 ILDGAEVIGHA
+532 VTDDAEV
-543 KKMGILRFKSTDG
+543 
-556 QINVKNKAKL
+556 
-566 TLTQE
+566 
-571 NLTASGV
+571 
-578 PALDYGY
+578 
-585 EYDGFQTLNV
+585 
-595 IGDSEINVTSI
+595 NVTKRIS
-606 GNTAPAIKIYG
+606 Y
-617 KHETNVNTRSKLK
+617 SKLK
-630 VRNYGTSG
+630 GSAPVVRMDGKDNHININTGGKFILHNTGSDGPNDGLGSSG
-638 QSNGGAFSGQQG
+638 NQGLLFTGGNGAVFN
-650 IFVLKGDADYNIKDA
+650 LKDA
-665 GSSMDIYADVGPAV
+665 GSSAEIRSNYGPALV
-679 EISGNSKITAE
+679 STGSSKITAG
-690 EGTSVKLSGNPYSK
+690 EGTIFKMRGRTKSK
-704 SVGIFIST
+704 SGALFNTATSEITVD
-712 GISTINVN
+712 
-720 RSLFFDFR
+720 RPLFFDFR
-728 NNRTGGG
+728 NDQYDG
-735 AIFNVKNG
+735 AKGTIFNATAG
-743 STFTSTQSD
+743 STFTSIQSD
-752 LSTWKLGTDIDGDPV
+752 LSVWPHETNLNASPAKN
-767 KKWSL
+767 WSL

-787 TNVPA
+787 TNVPN

-816 ARAIVDEL
+816 VRAVVDEL
-824 RVPTNADKSIFGH
+824 RAPTNADKSIFGH

-849 AFTDETFVVVK
+849 AFTDEAFVVVK

-875 IGKNNNNPGLSVY
+875 IGKNNNNLGLSVY

-917 DWRGGADPNSKRVHL
+917 AWRGGADSNSNRVHH

-977 SEVEISINGVD
+977 SEVEISVNGVD

-1013 MVKVKLRDHGGLAS
+1013 LVQVKLRDHAGLAS

-1061 SVIVKDVLPDTNKA
+1061 SIIVKDVLPDTNKA

-1108 ATNWKAI
+1108 ATNWKAV

-1177 GINRTIFNKAAII
+1177 GINRTIFNKATII

-1214 QINSNKIANP
+1214 QTSSNKIANP
-1224 GGTVFGVLELV
+1224 GGPVFGVLELV
-1235 STPTTISFGEDLKIT
+1235 STPTTISFGEDLKIA
-1250 PTKQRYPVA
+1250 PTKQRYPVT

-1267 QDSRAVKASWSIAAR
+1267 QDSRAVKASWSITAR
-1282 MTSILESTEGKK
+1282 MTSILESAEGKK

>member
-1 MSKKKKIGFSSFVV
+1 MSKKKKIGFSSFVL

-42 NSLIELVMDS
+42 NPLIELVMDS
-52 EELLKDNEFTLSVLV
+52 EELLKDNEFNLTVLV
-67 SLDITKDIVLPIPE
+67 SPDVTKDIVLPIPE
-81 GLTFM
+81 DLTFM
-86 TEQMESKAYQV
+86 TEQMESEDYQV
-97 NYDSTS
+97 TYDSTS
-103 RLMRMQLSPIEEEV
+103 RLMTIELSPIEEVES
-117 AENDSATEALVQNE
+117 ENNSATEALVQNE
-131 VERKPVVI
+131 AERKPLVI
-139 PLAFKAENTGEY
+139 PLAFKVENTGEY

-174 EIQEKLELET
+174 ETQEKLELET

-196 TVGEDAPTLLRSP
+196 TVDENAPTLLRSP

-215 VGTWTE
+215 VGTWDE
-221 FVAAIAN
+221 FGAAIN
-228 TSISEINL
+228 DPSVSEINL
-236 TKNITRTVT
+236 TANIYQQSWNLTKL
-245 TNDNTP
+245 NI
-251 ETLTRSLTI
+251 LTRSLTI
-260 RGNNF
+260 NGNNF
-265 TINFGR
+265 R
-271 GGWSNNGIVL
+271 LDLESKGIQL
-281 GIVSQT
+281 GIVPVETQ
-287 TELTIDNVQFIKTET
+287 LTVDNVKINKTVSAH
-302 PTIPIINGITT
+302 IPIFNAVTGASGSGTNWVINISNV
-313 AEIGLGTDWVVN
+313 LTDEEN
-325 LSKIKTPDA
+325 ES
-334 NLAGLIKAINA
+334 GLIGAVNA
-345 TVTLRGGNDLILNEK
+345 TVILRETNNLHLRAATSQLNVQK
-360 ASHFQV
+360 L
-366 KNIIF
+366 IF
-371 EENSIFTS
+371 EENSIFKSRSRLANGIQPT
-379 QSKATN
+379 TL
-385 SASAIGIQNGTVLV
+385 SAIAITNGTILV

-405 TINNAGTVS
+405 SIINDGKSKEKAGKPVQ
-414 DFVGIVSTTFASSSG
+414 SSSSA
-429 ITGSIT
+429 IAGSISN
-435 DFTMESKSEVL
+435 FTMEPDSEVL
-446 LMTNT
+446 TEANIYSYRT
-451 YGYHTV
+451 TI
-457 SKNNFTMTGGAKFEA
+457 KNNFTMTGGAKFEA
-472 NVTSNGALVFANT
+472 IGTANSIFVSAENVGKGAGVPA
-485 YVVEDGFP
+485 
-493 STINISGPGT
+493 TINISGART
-503 RLKASTTGSANE
+503 SFILSSHRIGSSEDGAVI
-515 RVATSVLHIQ
+515 RIQ
-525 GKGSILN
+525 GDGSVFN
-532 ILDGAEVIGHA
+532 VTDNAEV
-543 KKMGILRFKSTDG
+543 
-556 QINVKNKAKL
+556 
-566 TLTQE
+566 
-571 NLTASGV
+571 
-578 PALDYGY
+578 
-585 EYDGFQTLNV
+585 
-595 IGDSEINVTSI
+595 NVTKRIS
-606 GNTAPAIKIYG
+606 Y
-617 KHETNVNTRSKLK
+617 SKLK
-630 VRNYGTSG
+630 GSAPVVRMDGKDNHININTGGKFILHNTGSDGPNDGLGSSG
-638 QSNGGAFSGQQG
+638 NQGLLFTGGNGAVFN
-650 IFVLKGDADYNIKDA
+650 LKDA
-665 GSSMDIYADVGPAV
+665 GSSAEIRANYGPALV
-679 EISGNSKITAE
+679 STGSSKITAG
-690 EGTSVKLSGNPYSK
+690 EGTIFKMRGRTKSK
-704 SVGIFIST
+704 AGALFNTTTSEITVD
-712 GISTINVN
+712 
-720 RSLFFDFR
+720 RPLFFDFR
-728 NNRTGGG
+728 NDQYDG
-735 AIFNVKNG
+735 AKGSIFNATAG
-743 STFTSTQSD
+743 STFTSIQSD
-752 LSTWKLGTDIDGDPV
+752 LSVWPHETNLNASPAKN
-767 KKWSL
+767 WSL

-787 TNVPA
+787 TNVPN

-816 ARAIVDEL
+816 VRAVVDEL
-824 RVPTNADKSIFGH
+824 RAPTNADKSIFGH

-849 AFTDETFVVVK
+849 AFTDEAFVVVK
-860 LTKANGKSQELTGRT
+860 LTKVNGKSQELTGRT
-875 IGKNNNNPGLSVY
+875 IGKNNNNLGLSVY

-917 DWRGGADPNSKRVHL
+917 AWRGGADSNSNRVHH

-977 SEVEISINGVD
+977 SEVEISVNGVD

-1013 MVKVKLRDHGGLAS
+1013 LVQVKLRDHAGLAS

-1061 SVIVKDVLPDTNKA
+1061 SVIVKDVLPDTNKS

-1103 KPAAI
+1103 KPATI
-1108 ATNWKAI
+1108 ATNWKAV

-1177 GINRTIFNKAAII
+1177 GINRTIFNKATII

-1214 QINSNKIANP
+1214 QTISNKIANP
-1224 GGTVFGVLELV
+1224 GGPVFGVLELV
-1235 STPTTISFGEDLKIT
+1235 STPTTISFGEDLKIA

-1267 QDSRAVKASWSIAAR
+1267 QDSRAVKASWSITAR
-1282 MTSILESTEGKK
+1282 MTSILESAEGKK

>member
-1 MSKKKKIGFSSFVV
+1 MSKKKKIGFSSFVL

-42 NSLIELVMDS
+42 NPLIELVMDS
-52 EELLKDNEFTLSVLV
+52 EELLKDNEFNLTVLISPDV
-67 SLDITKDIVLPIPE
+67 TKDIVLPIPE

-86 TEQMESKAYQV
+86 TEQMESEDYQV
-97 NYDSTS
+97 TYDSTS
-103 RLMRMQLSPIEEEV
+103 RLMTIELSPIEEVES
-117 AENDSATEALVQNE
+117 ENNSATEALVQNE
-131 VERKPVVI
+131 AERKPLVI
-139 PLAFKAENTGEY
+139 PLAFKVENTGEY
-151 TLEAKTIYQENSLSS
+151 TIEAKTIYQENSLFS

-174 EIQEKLELET
+174 ETQEKLELET

-196 TVGEDAPTLLRSP
+196 TVDENAPTLLRSP

-215 VGTWTE
+215 VGTWDE
-221 FVAAIAN
+221 FGAAIN
-228 TSISEINL
+228 DPSVSEINL
-236 TKNITRTVT
+236 TANIYQQSWNLTKL
-245 TNDNTP
+245 NI
-251 ETLTRSLTI
+251 LTRSLTI
-260 RGNNF
+260 NGNNF
-265 TINFGR
+265 R
-271 GGWSNNGIVL
+271 LDLESKGIQL
-281 GIVSQT
+281 GIVPVETQ
-287 TELTIDNVQFIKTET
+287 LTVDNVKINKTVSAH
-302 PTIPIINGITT
+302 IPIFNAVTGASGSGTNWVINISNV
-313 AEIGLGTDWVVN
+313 LTDEEN
-325 LSKIKTPDA
+325 ES
-334 NLAGLIKAINA
+334 GLIGAVNA
-345 TVTLRGGNDLILNEK
+345 TVILRETNNLHLRAATSQLNVQK
-360 ASHFQV
+360 L
-366 KNIIF
+366 IF
-371 EENSIFTS
+371 EENSIFKSRSRLANGIQPT
-379 QSKATN
+379 TL
-385 SASAIGIQNGTVLV
+385 SAIAITNGTILV

-405 TINNAGTVS
+405 SIINDGKSKEKAGKPVQ
-414 DFVGIVSTTFASSSG
+414 SSSSA
-429 ITGSIT
+429 IAGSISN
-435 DFTMESKSEVL
+435 FTMEPDSEVL
-446 LMTNT
+446 TEANIYSYRT
-451 YGYHTV
+451 TI
-457 SKNNFTMTGGAKFEA
+457 KNNFTMTGGAKFEA
-472 NVTSNGALVFANT
+472 IGTANSIFVSAENVGKGAGVPA
-485 YVVEDGFP
+485 
-493 STINISGPGT
+493 TINISGA
-503 RLKASTTGSANE
+503 RTGFILSSHRIGSSEDGAVI
-515 RVATSVLHIQ
+515 RIQ
-525 GKGSILN
+525 GDGSVFN
-532 ILDGAEVIGHA
+532 VTDDAEV
-543 KKMGILRFKSTDG
+543 
-556 QINVKNKAKL
+556 
-566 TLTQE
+566 
-571 NLTASGV
+571 
-578 PALDYGY
+578 
-585 EYDGFQTLNV
+585 
-595 IGDSEINVTSI
+595 NVTKRIS
-606 GNTAPAIKIYG
+606 Y
-617 KHETNVNTRSKLK
+617 SKLK
-630 VRNYGTSG
+630 GSAPVVRMDGKDNHININTGGKFILHNTGSDGPNDGLGSSG
-638 QSNGGAFSGQQG
+638 NQGLLFTGGNGAVFN
-650 IFVLKGDADYNIKDA
+650 LKDA
-665 GSSMDIYADVGPAV
+665 GSSAEIRSNYGPALV
-679 EISGNSKITAE
+679 STGSSKITAG
-690 EGTSVKLSGNPYSK
+690 EGTIFKMRGRTKSK
-704 SVGIFIST
+704 AGALFNTATSEITVD
-712 GISTINVN
+712 
-720 RSLFFDFR
+720 RPLFFDFR
-728 NNRTGGG
+728 NDQYDG
-735 AIFNVKNG
+735 AKGTIFNATAG
-743 STFTSTQSD
+743 STFTSIQSD
-752 LSTWKLGTDIDGDPV
+752 LSVWPHETNLNASPAKN
-767 KKWSL
+767 WSL

-787 TNVPA
+787 TNVPN

-816 ARAIVDEL
+816 VRAVVDEL
-824 RVPTNADKSIFGH
+824 RAPTNADKSIFGH

-849 AFTDETFVVVK
+849 AFTDEAFVVVK

-875 IGKNNNNPGLSVY
+875 IGKNNNNLGLSVY

-917 DWRGGADPNSKRVHL
+917 AWRGGADSNSNRVHH

-1013 MVKVKLRDHGGLAS
+1013 LVQVKLRDHAGLAS
-1027 TVGVDHPPSTNNA
+1027 IVGVDHPPSTNNA

-1053 DQVFMAAP
+1053 DQVFIAAP

-1108 ATNWKAI
+1108 ATNWKAV

-1151 LLRVKVGD
+1151 LLKVKVGD

-1177 GINRTIFNKAAII
+1177 GINRTIFNKATII

-1214 QINSNKIANP
+1214 QTISNKIANP
-1224 GGTVFGVLELV
+1224 GGPVFGVLELV
-1235 STPTTISFGEDLKIT
+1235 STPTTISFGEDLKIA
-1250 PTKQRYPVA
+1250 PTKQRYPVT

-1267 QDSRAVKASWSIAAR
+1267 QDSRAVKASWSITAR

>member
-1 MSKKKKIGFSSFVV
+1 MSKKKKIGFSSFVL

-52 EELLKDNEFTLSVLV
+52 EELLKDNEFNLTVLV
-67 SLDITKDIVLPIPE
+67 SPDVTKDIVLPIPE

-86 TEQMESKAYQV
+86 TEQMESEDYQV
-97 NYDSTS
+97 TYDSTS
-103 RLMRMQLSPIEEEV
+103 RLMTIELSPIEEVES
-117 AENDSATEALVQNE
+117 ENNSATEALVQNE
-131 VERKPVVI
+131 AERKPLVI
-139 PLAFKAENTGEY
+139 PLAFKVENTGEY

-174 EIQEKLELET
+174 ETQEKLELET
-184 DEELEEPIIDAP
+184 DEELEEPIIDTP
-196 TVGEDAPTLLRSP
+196 TVDENAPTLLRSP

-215 VGTWTE
+215 VGTWDE
-221 FVAAIAN
+221 FGAAIN
-228 TSISEINL
+228 DPSVSEINL
-236 TKNITRTVT
+236 TANIYQQSWNLTKL
-245 TNDNTP
+245 NI
-251 ETLTRSLTI
+251 LTRSLTI
-260 RGNNF
+260 NGNNF
-265 TINFGR
+265 R
-271 GGWSNNGIVL
+271 LDLESKGIQL
-281 GIVSQT
+281 GIVPVETQ
-287 TELTIDNVQFIKTET
+287 LTVDNVKINKTVSAH
-302 PTIPIINGITT
+302 IPIFNAVTGASGSGTNWVINISNV
-313 AEIGLGTDWVVN
+313 LTDEEN
-325 LSKIKTPDA
+325 ES
-334 NLAGLIKAINA
+334 GLIGAVNA
-345 TVTLRGGNDLILNEK
+345 TVILRETNNLHLRAATSQLNVQK
-360 ASHFQV
+360 L
-366 KNIIF
+366 IF
-371 EENSIFTS
+371 EENSIFKSRSRLANGIQPT
-379 QSKATN
+379 TL
-385 SASAIGIQNGTVLV
+385 SAIAITNGTILV

-405 TINNAGTVS
+405 SIINDGKSKEKAGKPVQ
-414 DFVGIVSTTFASSSG
+414 SSSSA
-429 ITGSIT
+429 IAGSISN
-435 DFTMESKSEVL
+435 FTMESDSEVL
-446 LMTNT
+446 TEANIYSYRT
-451 YGYHTV
+451 TI
-457 SKNNFTMTGGAKFEA
+457 KNNFTMTGGAKFEA
-472 NVTSNGALVFANT
+472 IGTANSIFVSAENVGKGAGVPA
-485 YVVEDGFP
+485 
-493 STINISGPGT
+493 TINISGART
-503 RLKASTTGSANE
+503 SFILSSHRIGSSEDGAVI
-515 RVATSVLHIQ
+515 RIQ
-525 GKGSILN
+525 GDGSVFN
-532 ILDGAEVIGHA
+532 VTDDAEV
-543 KKMGILRFKSTDG
+543 
-556 QINVKNKAKL
+556 
-566 TLTQE
+566 
-571 NLTASGV
+571 
-578 PALDYGY
+578 
-585 EYDGFQTLNV
+585 
-595 IGDSEINVTSI
+595 NVTKRIS
-606 GNTAPAIKIYG
+606 Y
-617 KHETNVNTRSKLK
+617 SKLK
-630 VRNYGTSG
+630 GSAPVFRMDGKDNHININTGGKFILHNTGSDGPNDGLGSSG
-638 QSNGGAFSGQQG
+638 NQGLLFTGGNGAVFN
-650 IFVLKGDADYNIKDA
+650 LKDA
-665 GSSMDIYADVGPAV
+665 GSSAEIRANYGPALV
-679 EISGNSKITAE
+679 STGSSKITAG
-690 EGTSVKLSGNPYSK
+690 EGTIFKMRGRTKSK
-704 SVGIFIST
+704 AGALFNTATSEITVD
-712 GISTINVN
+712 
-720 RSLFFDFR
+720 RPLFFDFR
-728 NNRTGGG
+728 NDQYDG
-735 AIFNVKNG
+735 AKGTIFNATAG
-743 STFTSTQSD
+743 STFTSIQSD
-752 LSTWKLGTDIDGDPV
+752 LSVWPHETNLNASPAKN
-767 KKWSL
+767 WSL

-787 TNVPA
+787 TNVPN

-816 ARAIVDEL
+816 VRAVVDEL
-824 RVPTNADKSIFGH
+824 RAPTNADKSIFGH

-849 AFTDETFVVVK
+849 AFTDEAFVVVK

-875 IGKNNNNPGLSVY
+875 IGKNNNNLGLSVY

-917 DWRGGADPNSKRVHL
+917 AWRGGADSNSNRVHH

-977 SEVEISINGVD
+977 SEVEISVNGVD

-1013 MVKVKLRDHGGLAS
+1013 LVQVKLRDHAGLAS

-1108 ATNWKAI
+1108 ATNWKAV

-1151 LLRVKVGD
+1151 LLKVKVGD
-1159 LGSNKKAKLTF
+1159 LGSNKKVKLTF

-1177 GINRTIFNKAAII
+1177 GINRTIFNKATII

-1214 QINSNKIANP
+1214 QTISNKIVNP
-1224 GGTVFGVLELV
+1224 GGPVFGVLELV
-1235 STPTTISFGEDLKIT
+1235 STPTTISFGEDLKIA
-1250 PTKQRYPVA
+1250 PTKQRYPVT

-1267 QDSRAVKASWSIAAR
+1267 QDSRAVKASWSITAR
-1282 MTSILESTEGKK
+1282 MTSILESAEGKK